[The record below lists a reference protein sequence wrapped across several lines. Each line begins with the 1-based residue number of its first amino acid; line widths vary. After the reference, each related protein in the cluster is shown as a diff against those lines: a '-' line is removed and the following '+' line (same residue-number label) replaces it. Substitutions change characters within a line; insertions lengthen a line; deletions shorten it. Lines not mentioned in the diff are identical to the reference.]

1 MTIPEMPA
9 METGSDAALDAALLA
24 DLLAE
29 DGFELPSEESS
40 IPRRAASA
48 RVLAT
53 PAQQRLW
60 TVERIDG
67 VTGEFNLGMDI
78 RFNAP
83 INVAALERALLV
95 LLQRHE
101 GLRAGF
107 FDQDDGTLEQTF
119 TQVGRLSLTQ
129 HAVSATLWP
138 SFLQEAVAQPFN
150 LAADL
155 LLRAQL
161 LHDGESESNAEFK
174 AEFDIDYGE
183 SALLLTFHHSIIDMW
198 SGHLLLRE
206 LVMLYARELGQVDAV
221 VMLPEPVQFGDYATW
236 LREPQQAAAREQ
248 LHGYWKTRLAQLP
261 VSLELPFSGQRGQA
275 GATLCER
282 IPVVFPTQLTV
293 AIKRFADVAGTTP
306 FVVIL
311 AAFHAVL
318 ARYSGMD
325 DIAIGVPVV
334 NRPRQQEQG
343 IVGFLS
349 ETMVSRNLS
358 ERSQSFS
365 SLTEQVRD
373 HMLEDLRHQGLPF
386 DEVVKLVNPERRTG
400 LAPLFQAMLVFQTMP
415 PLQAQA
421 GAVSAHAASVPLP
434 AARADLLLELEAGAE
449 HIEGGLEYRRNF
461 IDPQVAAAMAA
472 SLEIVLEAA
481 LSDPQLP
488 LSQLPLQRSE
498 AAREML
504 ARLNPS
510 LPSLPATAPRTL
522 SVWFAEQAARTPDAV
537 ALIDAEGGGETTYAE
552 LDRRSAALAAHLA
565 QLGVVA
571 ETPVAICLPRSEA
584 LAVAILATLRAGG
597 AFVPMDPNFPAER
610 LRYMLDS
617 SGATVL
623 MATGAPDWLAA
634 DVPAAPQPK
643 LVDPSQAFPQASAP
657 PDVNRPD
664 SLLYILYTSGST
676 GRPKAVMGLHQGA
689 VNRIA
694 WMLERYPFEP
704 FDRYC
709 QKTTPTFVDFVWE
722 LFGPLLGGVPSVILS
737 TAQVR
742 DPRALAAALQRHRVT
757 RLTLVPSL
765 LKSLLDHVADV
776 GSVLGGLRH
785 CICSSE
791 AFPGDLARRFLSL
804 LPACRLLNLYGS
816 SEASADSTCYDV
828 DTVEGPQVS
837 IGRPI
842 PGNLLAILDPVGNVL
857 PVGAAGEIMIGG
869 IGLGRGYLG
878 SDVGNDPRFAVLPL
892 GIAGGRAFRSG
903 DLGRWRP
910 DGGIDYM
917 GRLDRQVKI
926 RGVRIDPE
934 EVRAAL
940 RRCTGVADA
949 VVVAREISTDGSDEL
964 ILMAYVVAKESVEPA
979 LRRRIQDILPMALQ
993 PSRYVFMPVLPLN
1006 ANGKIDFLALP
1017 APGEVA
1023 AAQVPQTETAM
1034 TLEENLLADIWRQV
1048 IGTRPQ
1054 HPQVNFFQSGGH
1066 SLSAVRLVA
1075 AVEKSLGVRLPVT
1088 AVFDAPSLRA
1098 MALEVRRAQRGAG
1111 LPEVVAS
1118 GPHRRARASFNQE
1131 RLWLIEQSGQQRG
1144 AYNQAVVYRL
1154 RGQLDVER
1162 LEAAFKRVIQ
1172 RHEALRTRLVL
1183 AEGVLWQ
1190 EVQEVQEVHA
1200 SPEFALKRIAAGDSQ
1215 QQITPLLHEF
1225 SERLFSL
1232 AEDLPL
1238 RAGLIRLGPAEHLLA
1253 IVVHHTAFDG
1263 GSGRVIVEE
1272 LGQAYSDTP
1281 NAAPAPAA
1289 LQQIDFSEWQR
1300 HCDEQGAFEPQ
1311 WNYWRTQLA
1320 GAPAVLGLALS
1331 RMPEQRDFRLG
1342 RVPVTL
1348 GRERSERLQQAAND
1362 AGLSVFALL
1371 LGVWG
1376 LTLAR
1381 FGGEQEVVVGIPVAG
1396 RSRSGLDDIVGFLA
1410 NTLPMR
1416 LDCRAANLS
1425 EFGRR
1430 IQQRVAEGLQNQDIS
1445 FSRIVEA
1452 AGVERVPQRPPLLQ
1466 AMFVLADLH
1475 QWQLQLDNIEAEAE
1489 PLSAPLARTDLSM
1502 ALHQDAQGIAGELEY
1517 AADVIVPE
1525 LAERIGAGFVHL
1537 LDALLAQPDV
1547 PPLSHSLLDARSAQA
1562 HALLAQFGQA
1572 NTVLPSA
1579 TVPLRLHDLLRTSVQ
1594 RNGDWPA
1601 LATPEGG
1608 LSYRELE
1615 RLSGDFARRLRAA
1628 GLNPGDRVAL
1638 IGERCIGLI
1647 AALLG
1652 ISKAGCV
1659 FVPIDPSYP
1668 PARIRQMLQDA
1679 EVALVVGDRP
1689 ASWNETHWMR
1699 LPVLEDLSGTSEQE
1713 ELKHPHGE
1721 FDKDFAAT
1729 ACIIF
1734 TSGSTGRPKGVALAH
1749 HALCRLA
1756 QSAVTEFSVTQESR
1770 ILQLAAFGFDVA
1782 VSDIVF
1788 ALAAGACL
1796 CLAPSERLLPGSPL
1810 LQTLD
1815 AMKITHLQIPAA
1827 LLAAMPVAPLPSLR
1841 TLIVGGELCPAAV
1854 ASQWQQGRDLF
1865 IAYGPTETT
1874 VTVTAGRYVGAE
1886 APLQIGRPLGD
1897 ARIYVLDEQ
1906 GAPAPIGVVGE
1917 LCIGGPG
1924 VSIGYLNNPALTQ
1937 ERFTPDPYSD
1947 DAPARLYRSGDRA
1960 RWREDGSLDFLGRSD
1975 REFKLRGFRIA
1986 PAEIEAALSQQAGVT
2001 QALAMLRPDSA
2012 GQRRLVAYVVGAGM
2026 DAATLRSEL
2035 RRSLPSFMVPDFISI
2050 LDGMPLTGNGK
2061 IDVNALPSP
2070 VFEREGSASGNTE
2083 SRDGRDC
2090 LARVAGLWR
2099 QVLNLKDIAPDANF
2113 FDVGGHSLLLVRLY
2127 DLLTAEFGAVA
2138 SISDLFRFPT
2148 IRSLAEHL
2156 SDHGDIRET
2165 GQTGPTVQTAQTA
2178 STPLPA
2184 QADIAVIGMA
2194 CRFPGAPDI
2203 DAFWQLLVEGRE
2215 GISRHDPTELAAAG
2229 RSAEVLQQAN
2239 FVAAGG
2245 VIGQADCFDA
2255 DFFGLGPR
2263 DAVTLDPQHRVA
2275 LECAWHALEHGG
2287 YAAVES
2293 RGDVDVGV
2301 FVGVGV
2307 NTYLQGQLFAAGP
2320 MPESADSY
2328 HAMSGNDKDFGATRI
2343 AYHLD
2348 LKGPA
2353 LAVQTACS
2361 SSLTALDMACRSLR
2375 SGAAGM
2381 ALAGGVAIRF
2391 PQGSGYFHESGMI
2404 LSPDGHCK
2412 PFSADARGTVP
2423 SGGVG
2428 MVLLKPLAQAQ
2439 ADGDNV
2445 LAVIRGSAVNND
2457 GGRKVGYAAPGVDG
2471 QAAVIASALKQAGLE
2486 PRDIDYVEAHGT
2498 GTELGDPVEVAALT
2512 RVFGGRQRPL
2522 ALGSVKSNIGHA
2534 DAAAG
2539 VAGLIKTILALQHG
2553 VLPPSLHFS
2562 APNPHVD
2569 FTAASITV
2577 VGAVQAWPAQQGGH
2591 PRRAGVSAFGIG
2603 GTNVHVVLEQAP
2615 ARLQTVAT
2623 TILPQISSQIL
2634 PLSARTPASL
2644 RSSMLALANVLQSQ
2658 PQLALCDVAF
2668 TLQQGRAAFGC
2679 RRAIVASS
2687 KEEAIVALRLAAEQS
2702 GTEPVA
2708 TVKGAARLAFL
2719 FPGQGSQYP
2728 RMAQA
2733 LYENDVGYR
2742 VWFDRCAIAL
2752 LPHLEQDI
2760 RTVLYGVAADDAAA
2774 VTALRQTALA
2784 QPVLFSVMYALAR
2797 SLEARGVEAVAML
2810 GHSLGEYVAA
2820 CLAGVFELDDAL
2832 ALVAMRGRLMQ
2843 ALPGGAMLAVQ
2854 ADEAQAHGLMQ
2865 GLIPELIH
2873 ECGNAISLAAVNG
2886 PGQCVLSGATDAMD
2900 ELQARLKESNV
2911 AAVRLDTS
2919 HAFHSAA
2926 MDPVLPAFVA
2936 QFDRITLKPPQRRF
2950 ISNVTGTWISD
2961 ADAVDPAYWAR
2972 HLRQAVRF
2980 GDGLDTLQ
2988 RDGIDLLLEVGPG
3001 SALQKLARTG
3011 GWSAA
3016 QLIALGMNRQT
3027 PQQASVP
3034 EDIVAQLWTRG
3045 ALIDWRKASGQ
3056 ESGNAG
3062 RPLRVALPG
3071 YVFERTRH
3079 WPAPRSAVVATDI
3092 SDARRADIADWFYLP
3107 GWQRAPQ
3114 LSAIAPS
3121 TASDV
3126 WLLLGAETS
3135 AGHALA
3141 TGLRAIGEQVVEVRA
3156 AAAFAALSSQDY
3168 AIDPA
3173 SEHDYRQLLERLGSV
3188 TPTRVVH
3195 LWTSVMQPF
3204 ETTLEC
3210 GFASV
3215 MLLAQAIGAGSQART
3230 LQLDI
3235 VTCGAAD
3242 VSGDES
3248 LAASLGTLLGL
3259 AKILPVEY
3267 RSLSCRLIDI
3277 EAEGSAAMLLSEL
3290 RHAKAEPQVALRRR
3304 HRWVPQLQPVRL
3316 AAPQAGGD
3324 RLRRQGCYLIT
3335 GAFGGMG
3342 ASITRDLAA
3351 RYRARLVLLG
3361 RHVDHALVAE
3371 LEREGIAVLAIA
3383 CDVAD
3388 AAALTLAIAS
3398 AHARFGLIHGVF
3410 HCAGVADLGGI
3421 IQNRSVASMYQVMAA
3436 KVQGTVLLDRL
3447 LEDDALDFMLLCST
3461 LGSLL
3466 PQAKFGQAAYAA
3478 ANEFLDLFAHERNAR
3493 GGGFTTVLNWDD
3505 WSDAGMTVAAYRR
3518 HGQAAPDSNE
3528 AMRSQEGIEVLRRV
3542 LASPHARVAISIRD
3556 LPSLMARADVLLDK
3570 LSAPTPTT
3578 TLLSPASTG
3587 MSASADASSIGGM
3600 SGMTDT
3606 EAKLAVT
3613 WRSILGV
3620 ADITREANFF
3630 ELGGH
3635 SLIGMR
3641 LLAFVRESF
3650 GVDLNITA
3658 VFEHATLA
3666 ALAGH
3671 IDQCRSGEDGIEEFT
3686 I

>member
-9 METGSDAALDAALLA
+9 METGLDAALDAALLA

-29 DGFELPSEESS
+29 DGFELPTEEPA

-78 RFNAP
+78 RFNAA
-83 INVAALERALLV
+83 INVTALERALLR

-101 GLRAGF
+101 GLRVGF
-107 FDQDDGTLEQTF
+107 SDHDDGTLEQTF
-119 TQVGRLSLTQ
+119 TQVDSVSLTQ
-129 HAVSATLWP
+129 HAMPAASWS
-138 SFLQEAVAQPFN
+138 SFLRDAVAQPFD
-150 LAADL
+150 LAAEL

-161 LHDGESESNAEFK
+161 LHDARAEDG
-174 AEFDIDYGE
+174 A

-206 LVMLYARELGQVDAV
+206 LVTLYARELGEPVA
-221 VMLPEPVQFGDYATW
+221 LPESVQFGDYATW

-261 VSLELPFSGQRGQA
+261 VALELPFSGQRGQA

-282 IPVVFPTQLTV
+282 IPVVLPAPLTA
-293 AIKRFADVAGTTP
+293 AIKRFADTAGTTP
-306 FVVIL
+306 FVVVL

-318 ARYSGMD
+318 ARYSGTD
-325 DIAIGVPVV
+325 DIAVGIPVV
-334 NRPRQQEQG
+334 NRPRQQEQD

-358 ERSQSFS
+358 ERSQSFG

-421 GAVSAHAASVPLP
+421 GEVRAYAASVPLP

-472 SLEIVLEAA
+472 SFEVVLEAA
-481 LSDPQLP
+481 LADPQLP
-488 LSQLPLQRSE
+488 LSQLPLQRGD

-510 LPSLPATAPRTL
+510 LPSLPAAVPRTL
-522 SVWFAEQAARTPDAV
+522 SAWFAEQAARTPDAV
-537 ALIDAEGGGETTYAE
+537 ALIDAEGGSETTYAE
-552 LDRRSAALAAHLA
+552 LDRRSAALAAHLT
-565 QLGVVA
+565 QLDVVA
-571 ETPVAICLPRSEA
+571 ETPVAICLPRSA
-584 LAVAILATLRAGG
+584 DLAVAILATLRAGG

-610 LRYMLDS
+610 LRYMLGS

-623 MATGAPDWLAA
+623 MTTGAPHWLAA
-634 DVPAAPQPK
+634 DVPAAQQPR
-643 LVDPSQAFPQASAP
+643 LIDPSQAFPQASAP
-657 PDVNRPD
+657 PDINRPD

-704 FDRYC
+704 LDRYC

-737 TAQVR
+737 AAQVR

-765 LKSLLDHVADV
+765 LKSLLDHVADI
-776 GSVLGGLRH
+776 GNVLGGLRH

-791 AFPGDLARRFLSL
+791 ALPGDLARRFLGL
-804 LPACRLLNLYGS
+804 LPDCRLLNLYGS
-816 SEASADSTCYDV
+816 SEASADSTFHEVDV
-828 DTVEGPQVS
+828 AEGMQMHV
-837 IGRPI
+837 GRPI
-842 PGNLLAILDPVGNVL
+842 PGNLLAILDPAGNVL
-857 PVGAAGEIMIGG
+857 PVGADGEIMIGG
-869 IGLGRGYLG
+869 IGLARGYLSLNG
-878 SDVGNDPRFAVLPL
+878 GEPRFVTLPA
-892 GIAGGRAFRSG
+892 GVAGGRAFRSG
-903 DLGRWRP
+903 DIGRWRP
-910 DGGIDYM
+910 DGSIDYL

-940 RRCTGVADA
+940 RRCPGVADA
-949 VVVAREISTDGSDEL
+949 VVVAREISGEL
-964 ILMAYVVAKESVEPA
+964 ILMAYVAAKEAVEPA
-979 LRRRIQDILPMALQ
+979 LRRRIQDILPTAMQ
-993 PSRYVFMPVLPLN
+993 PSRYVFIPALPLN
-1006 ANGKIDFLALP
+1006 SSGKIDFLALP
-1017 APGEVA
+1017 APGEEA
-1023 AAQVPQTETAM
+1023 AAQAPQTETSM

-1048 IGTRPQ
+1048 IGSRPQ
-1054 HPQVNFFQSGGH
+1054 HPQANFFQSGGH
-1066 SLSAVRLVA
+1066 SLSAIRLVA
-1075 AVEKSLGVRLPVT
+1075 AVEKSLDVRLPVT

-1111 LPEVVAS
+1111 APEVVAG

-1144 AYNQAVVYRL
+1144 AYNQAVAYRL

-1162 LEAAFKRVIQ
+1162 LETAFRRVMQ

-1183 AEGVLWQ
+1183 ADGALWQ
-1190 EVQEVQEVHA
+1190 EVEA
-1200 SPEFALKRIAAGDSQ
+1200 SPEFELKRIDAGDSP
-1215 QQITPLLHEF
+1215 QQIAPLLQEF
-1225 SERLFSL
+1225 AERFFLL

-1238 RAGLIRLGPAEHLLA
+1238 RAGLIQLGPAEHLLA
-1253 IVVHHTAFDG
+1253 IVAHHTAFDG

-1272 LGQAYSDTP
+1272 LGQAYSDVLD
-1281 NAAPAPAA
+1281 AAPAA

-1300 HCDEQGAFEPQ
+1300 HGDEQGALEAQ
-1311 WNYWRTQLA
+1311 RNYWRDQLA

-1331 RMPEQRDFRLG
+1331 RMPERRDFRLG
-1342 RVPVTL
+1342 SVSVTL

-1396 RSRSGLDDIVGFLA
+1396 RSRTGLDGIVGFLA

-1416 LDCRAANLS
+1416 LDCSAANLA

-1430 IQQRVAEGLQNQDIS
+1430 VRQRVAEGLQHQDIS

-1466 AMFVLADLH
+1466 AMFVLADLR
-1475 QWQLQLDNIEAEAE
+1475 QWQLQLDAIDAVAE
-1489 PLSAPLARTDLSM
+1489 PLPAPLARTDLSM

-1547 PPLSHSLLDARSAQA
+1547 PPLLHSLLDAPAR
-1562 HALLAQFGQA
+1562 ALLTEFSQA
-1572 NTVLPSA
+1572 RTVLPPASQ
-1579 TVPLRLHDLLRTSVQ
+1579 PLRLHDLLRASVQ
-1594 RNGDWPA
+1594 RNGDAPA
-1601 LATPEGG
+1601 LATADGEF
-1608 LSYRELE
+1608 SYRQLE
-1615 RLSGDFARRLRAA
+1615 RLACDFAQQLCNI
-1628 GLNPGDRVAL
+1628 GMKPGARIAL
-1638 IGERCIGLI
+1638 IGERSVGLI

-1659 FVPIDPSYP
+1659 FVPIDPTYP
-1668 PARIRQMLQDA
+1668 LARIEQMMQDA

-1689 ASWNETHWMR
+1689 AGWSEAQWLR
-1699 LPVLEDLSGTSEQE
+1699 LPTWQDLPLAEEQDED
-1713 ELKHPHGE
+1713 
-1721 FDKDFAAT
+1721 AAKRANAHLATDIAVT

-1756 QSAVTEFSVTQESR
+1756 MSAVAEFSVKQDSR

-1796 CLAPSERLLPGSPL
+1796 CLVPRERLLPGSPL
-1810 LQTLD
+1810 VQTLD
-1815 AMKITHLQIPAA
+1815 AMSITHLQIPAA
-1827 LLAAMPVAPLPSLR
+1827 LLAAMPLAPLPSLR

-1854 ASQWQQGRDLF
+1854 ALQWQQGRDLF

-1874 VTVTAGRYVGAE
+1874 VTVTAGRYAGAD

-1897 ARIYVLDEQ
+1897 ARIYLLDEQ
-1906 GAPAPIGVVGE
+1906 GVPAPIGVVGE

-1937 ERFTPDPYSD
+1937 ERFRPDPYSD
-1947 DAPARLYRSGDRA
+1947 DPQARLYRSGDRA

-2012 GQRRLVAYVVGAGM
+2012 GERRLVAYVVGAGT
-2026 DAATLRSEL
+2026 DAATIRSEL

-2061 IDVNALPSP
+2061 IDVNALPLP
-2070 VFEREGSASGNTE
+2070 VFEREGSASGNPE
-2083 SRDGRDC
+2083 SRDARDC

-2156 SDHGDIRET
+2156 SGHGGIRET
-2165 GQTGPTVQTAQTA
+2165 GQTVR
-2178 STPLPA
+2178 SPLPA
-2184 QADIAVIGMA
+2184 QANIAVIGMA

-2203 DAFWQLLVEGRE
+2203 DAFWQLLIEGRE
-2215 GISRHDPTELAAAG
+2215 GISRHDPASLAAAE
-2229 RSAEVLQQAN
+2229 RAADVLQQAN

-2255 DFFGLGPR
+2255 EFFGLGPR

-2307 NTYLQGQLFAAGP
+2307 NTYLQGQLFAGGP
-2320 MPESADSY
+2320 MPESAESY

-2391 PQGSGYFHESGMI
+2391 PQGSGYFHEPGMI

-2428 MVLLKPLAQAQ
+2428 MVLLKPLEQAQ

-2457 GGRKVGYAAPGVDG
+2457 GGRKVGFAAPGVDG
-2471 QAAVIASALKQAGLE
+2471 QAAVIASALKQAGLAPE
-2486 PRDIDYVEAHGT
+2486 DIDYVEAHGT
-2498 GTELGDPVEVAALT
+2498 GTELGDPVELAALT

-2569 FTAASITV
+2569 FTAASISV
-2577 VGAVQAWPAQQGGH
+2577 ISAVQAWPVQENDR

-2615 ARLQTVAT
+2615 ARLQTASAP
-2623 TILPQISSQIL
+2623 ISPQVL
-2634 PLSARTPASL
+2634 PLSARTQASL
-2644 RSSMLALANVLQSQ
+2644 HSSMLELADVLQGR
-2658 PQLALCDVAF
+2658 PQLSLRDVAF

-2679 RRAIVASS
+2679 RHALVASS
-2687 KEEAIVALRLAAEQS
+2687 NEEAMVALRLAAEQS

-2708 TVKGAARLAFL
+2708 TIKGAARLAFL

-2733 LYENDVGYR
+2733 LYESDAGYR
-2742 VWFDRCAIAL
+2742 SWFDCCAVAL
-2752 LPHLEQDI
+2752 LPHVEQDI
-2760 RTVLYGVAADDAAA
+2760 RTVLYGVAADDPAA
-2774 VTALRQTALA
+2774 VAALRQTALA

-2797 SLEARGVEAVAML
+2797 SLEARGVKAVAML

-2820 CLAGVFELDDAL
+2820 CLAGVFELDDIL

-2854 ADEAQAHGLMQ
+2854 ADEAQARVLMRD
-2865 GLIPELIH
+2865 
-2873 ECGNAISLAAVNG
+2873 CGDAISLAAVNG
-2886 PGQCVLSGATDAMD
+2886 PGQCVLSGATNAV
-2900 ELQARLKESNV
+2900 EALQARLQELAV

-2936 QFDRITLKPPQRRF
+2936 QFDRITLMPPQRRF

-2988 RDGIDLLLEVGPG
+2988 RDDVDLLLEVGPG
-3001 SALQKLARTG
+3001 SALQKLARAG

-3016 QLIALGMNRQT
+3016 QLIALGMNRQA
-3027 PQQASVP
+3027 PQQASAL
-3034 EDIVAQLWTRG
+3034 EAIVAQLWTRG
-3045 ALIDWRKASGQ
+3045 ALIDWRKASQ
-3056 ESGNAG
+3056 PQSGDAG
-3062 RPLRVALPG
+3062 TPSRVALPG
-3071 YVFERTRH
+3071 YVFDRMRH
-3079 WPAPRSAVVATDI
+3079 WPAPQSAIAATV
-3092 SDARRADIADWFYLP
+3092 SSQERRANIADWFYLP

-3121 TASDV
+3121 TAPAASPDV
-3126 WLLLGAETS
+3126 WLLLGAETR

-3141 TGLRAIGEQVVEVRA
+3141 TGLRASGQQVVEVRA
-3156 AAAFAALSSQDY
+3156 AAAFEVLSPQDY

-3173 SEHDYRQLLERLGSV
+3173 SEHDYRQLLDSV
-3188 TPTRVVH
+3188 APTRVVH

-3204 ETTLEC
+3204 ETALER

-3215 MLLAQAIGAGSQART
+3215 MLLAKTFGARSQARA

-3242 VSGDES
+3242 VSGDEP
-3248 LAASLGTLLGL
+3248 LASSLGTLLGL

-3267 RSLSCRLIDI
+3267 RSLACRLIDI

-3290 RHAKAEPQVALRRR
+3290 LHAKAEPQVALRRR

-3316 AAPQAGGD
+3316 AAPEADGD

-3342 ASITRDLAA
+3342 ASIARDLAA
-3351 RYRARLVLLG
+3351 RCRARLVLLG
-3361 RHVDHALVAE
+3361 RHVDRALVAE
-3371 LEREGIAVLAIA
+3371 LEREGIEVLASA

-3388 AAALTLAIAS
+3388 AAALTPAIAS
-3398 AHARFGLIHGVF
+3398 AHARFGVIHGVF

-3421 IQNRSVASMYQVMAA
+3421 IQNRSVASMHQVMAA

-3447 LEDDALDFMLLCST
+3447 LEGNALDFMVLFST

-3505 WSDAGMTVAAYRR
+3505 WSEAGMTVAAYRR
-3518 HGQAAPDSNE
+3518 HGQAAPDSKE
-3528 AMRSQEGIEVLRRV
+3528 AMRSHEGIEVLRRV
-3542 LASPHARVAISIRD
+3542 LASPHARVAVSIRD
-3556 LPSLMARADVLLDK
+3556 LPGLMARADVLLNE
-3570 LSAPTPTT
+3570 LSAPTP
-3578 TLLSPASTG
+3578 LPPASTG
-3587 MSASADASSIGGM
+3587 MSAPVDASGM
-3600 SGMTDT
+3600 SDT
-3606 EAKLAVT
+3606 EAMLAAT

-3650 GVDLNITA
+3650 GVDLNIA
-3658 VFEHATLA
+3658 AIFEHATLA
-3666 ALAGH
+3666 ALARH
-3671 IDQCRSGEDGIEEFT
+3671 IDQCRSGDDGMEEFT

>member
-1 MTIPEMPA
+1 
-9 METGSDAALDAALLA
+9 METGLDAALDAALLA

-29 DGFELPSEESS
+29 DGFELPSEEPT

-83 INVAALERALLV
+83 INVAALERALLA

-101 GLRAGF
+101 GLRVGF
-107 FDQDDGTLEQTF
+107 FEQDDGIIGQTF
-119 TQVGRLSLTQ
+119 TQVDSFSLTQ
-129 HAVSATLWP
+129 QTMPAASWP
-138 SFLQEAVAQPFN
+138 SFLREAVAQPFD

-161 LHDGESESNAEFK
+161 LHDDDSKGGGGGEEC
-174 AEFDIDYGE
+174 
-183 SALLLTFHHSIIDMW
+183 ALLLTFHHSIIDMW
-198 SGHLLLRE
+198 SGHLLLRD
-206 LVMLYARELGQVDAV
+206 LVTLYARELGQVDETAA
-221 VMLPEPVQFGDYATW
+221 LPEPVQFGDYAAW
-236 LREPQQAAAREQ
+236 LREPQQVAAREK

-261 VSLELPFSGQRGQA
+261 VALELPFSGQRGQA

-282 IPVVFPTQLTV
+282 IPVVLPAPLT
-293 AIKRFADVAGTTP
+293 ATIKRFADTSGTTP
-306 FVVIL
+306 FVVVL

-334 NRPRQQEQG
+334 NRPQQKEQDV
-343 IVGFLS
+343 VGFLS
-349 ETMVSRNLS
+349 ENMVSRNLS
-358 ERSQSFS
+358 ERTQSFG

-421 GAVSAHAASVPLP
+421 GAVRAHAASVPLP

-472 SLEIVLEAA
+472 SIEVLLEAA
-481 LSDPQLP
+481 LTDPQLP
-488 LSQLPLQRSE
+488 LSQLPLQRSDV
-498 AAREML
+498 AREML
-504 ARLNPS
+504 ARLNPPLPS
-510 LPSLPATAPRTL
+510 LPSLPAAAPRTL
-522 SVWFAEQAARTPDAV
+522 SAWFAEQAARTPDAV
-537 ALIDAEGGGETTYAE
+537 ALIDAEGRGETTYAE
-552 LDRRSAALAAHLA
+552 LDRRSAALAAHLV
-565 QLGVVA
+565 QLGVAA
-571 ETPVAICLPRSEA
+571 ETPVAICLPRSVD
-584 LAVAILATLRAGG
+584 LAIAILATLRAGG

-623 MATGAPDWLAA
+623 MTTGLPDWFAA
-634 DVPAAPQPK
+634 GVPAAQQPT
-643 LVDPSQAFPQASAP
+643 LVDPSQAFPQAAVP

-737 TAQVR
+737 VAQVR
-742 DPRALAAALQRHRVT
+742 DPRALASAMQQYGVT

-776 GSVLGGLRH
+776 GHVLGGLRH

-804 LPACRLLNLYGS
+804 LPDCHLLNLYGS

-828 DTVEGPQVS
+828 DTAEGPQVQ

-842 PGNLLAILDPVGNVL
+842 PGNLLAILDPAGNVL

-869 IGLGRGYLG
+869 IGLGRGYLSLNG
-878 SDVGNDPRFAVLPL
+878 GEPRFVTLPA
-892 GIAGGRAFRSG
+892 GVAGGRAFRSG

-910 DGGIDYM
+910 DGGIDYL

-934 EVRAAL
+934 EIRVAL
-940 RRCTGVADA
+940 RRCPGVVDA
-949 VVVAREISTDGSDEL
+949 VVVAREVGTDGSSEL

-993 PSRYVFMPVLPLN
+993 PSRYVFMPDLPLN
-1006 ANGKIDFLALP
+1006 SNGKIDFLALP
-1017 APGEVA
+1017 APDGEA
-1023 AAQVPQTETAM
+1023 AAQAPETESAM

-1048 IGTRPQ
+1048 IGSRPQ
-1054 HPQVNFFQSGGH
+1054 HPQANFFQSGGH
-1066 SLSAVRLVA
+1066 SLSAIRLVA
-1075 AVEKSLGVRLPVT
+1075 ALEKSLDVRLPVT
-1088 AVFDAPSLRA
+1088 AIFDAPSLRA
-1098 MALEVRRAQRGAG
+1098 MALEVCRAQRGAG
-1111 LPEVVAS
+1111 LPEVVAG

-1162 LEAAFKRVIQ
+1162 LETAFRRVMQ

-1183 AEGVLWQ
+1183 ADGVLW
-1190 EVQEVQEVHA
+1190 QEVQEVHA
-1200 SPEFALKRIAAGDSQ
+1200 SPEFTLERIAADDSR
-1215 QQITPLLHEF
+1215 QQITPLLQEF
-1225 SERLFSL
+1225 SERFFSL

-1238 RAGLIRLGPAEHLLA
+1238 RAVLIRLGSAEHLLA
-1253 IVVHHTAFDG
+1253 IVAHHTAFDG

-1272 LGQAYSDTP
+1272 LGQAYSD
-1281 NAAPAPAA
+1281 ALDPAPAA

-1300 HCDEQGAFEPQ
+1300 HCDEQSAFEVQ
-1311 WNYWRTQLA
+1311 YNYWRDQLA

-1396 RSRSGLDDIVGFLA
+1396 RSRTGLDGIVGFLA

-1416 LDCRAANLS
+1416 LDCSAANLA

-1430 IQQRVAEGLQNQDIS
+1430 VQQRVAEGLQHQDIS

-1466 AMFVLADLH
+1466 AMFVLADLR
-1475 QWQLQLDNIEAEAE
+1475 QWQLQLDAIDAVAE
-1489 PLSAPLARTDLSM
+1489 PLPTPLARTDLSM

-1517 AADVIVPE
+1517 AADVIIPE
-1525 LAERIGAGFVHL
+1525 LAERIGTGFVQL

-1562 HALLAQFGQA
+1562 RTLLAQFGRA
-1572 NTVLPSA
+1572 HTVLPPAS
-1579 TVPLRLHDLLRTSVQ
+1579 VPLRLHDLLRASVQ
-1594 RNGDWPA
+1594 RNGDAPA

-1608 LSYRELE
+1608 LNYRELE
-1615 RLSGDFARRLRAA
+1615 QLSGDFARRLRTA
-1628 GLNPGDRVAL
+1628 GLNPGDRIAL
-1638 IGERCIGLI
+1638 IGERSIGLI

-1659 FVPIDPSYP
+1659 FVPIDPGYP
-1668 PARIRQMLQDA
+1668 SARIGQMLQDA
-1679 EVALVVGDRP
+1679 GVALVVGDRP
-1689 ASWNETHWMR
+1689 SDWNEAQWMR
-1699 LPVLEDLSGTSEQE
+1699 LPVWEDLSCTPEQD
-1713 ELKHPHGE
+1713 ELTHVHYE
-1721 FDKDFAAT
+1721 LDKDFTAT
-1729 ACIIF
+1729 ACVIF

-1756 QSAVTEFSVTQESR
+1756 QSAVTEFSIKQESR

-1788 ALAAGACL
+1788 SLAAGACL
-1796 CLAPSERLLPGSPL
+1796 CLAPRERLLPGSPL

-1815 AMKITHLQIPAA
+1815 TMNITHLQIPAA
-1827 LLAAMPVAPLPSLR
+1827 LLAAMPVAPLPRLR

-1874 VTVTAGRYVGAE
+1874 VTATAGRYAGAE

-1906 GAPAPIGVVGE
+1906 GAPMPVGVVGE

-1937 ERFTPDPYSD
+1937 ERFQQDPYSD
-1947 DAPARLYRSGDRA
+1947 DPLARLYRSGDRA

-2012 GQRRLVAYVVGAGM
+2012 GERRLVAYVVGAADT

-2061 IDVNALPSP
+2061 IDVNALPLP
-2070 VFEREGSASGNTE
+2070 AFEPKGPISDNAGSREGRE
-2083 SRDGRDC
+2083 GRDC
-2090 LARVAGLWR
+2090 QARVAGLWR

-2127 DLLTAEFGAVA
+2127 DLLTAEFGTVA

-2148 IRSLAEHL
+2148 IRSLAQHL
-2156 SDHGDIRET
+2156 SGHEDIRET
-2165 GQTGPTVQTAQTA
+2165 GYPARA
-2178 STPLPA
+2178 PLPA
-2184 QADIAVIGMA
+2184 QSDIAVIGMA

-2203 DAFWQLLVEGRE
+2203 EAFWQLLVEGRE
-2215 GISRHDPTELAAAG
+2215 GVSRHDPASLAAAG
-2229 RSAEVLQQAN
+2229 RTIEVLQQAN

-2245 VIGQADCFDA
+2245 VIERADCFDA
-2255 DFFGLGPR
+2255 EFFGLGPR

-2293 RGDVDVGV
+2293 RDDVDVGV

-2320 MPESADSY
+2320 MPENADSY

-2391 PQGSGYFHESGMI
+2391 PQGSGYLHEQGMI

-2471 QAAVIASALKQAGLE
+2471 QAAAITSALKQAGLE
-2486 PRDIDYVEAHGT
+2486 PGDIDYIEAHGT

-2569 FTAASITV
+2569 FTAASISV
-2577 VGAVQAWPAQQGGH
+2577 VGAAQAWPTQQGDH

-2615 ARLQTVAT
+2615 ARLQSVTAAR
-2623 TILPQISSQIL
+2623 SQPSLQPVLQHIL

-2644 RSSMLALANVLQSQ
+2644 RSSMQALANALQSQ
-2658 PQLALCDVAF
+2658 PQLALRDIAF

-2679 RRAIVASS
+2679 RHAIVASS
-2687 KEEAIVALRLAAEQS
+2687 NEEAIVALRLAAEQS

-2708 TVKGAARLAFL
+2708 TLKGAARLAFL

-2733 LYENDVGYR
+2733 LYESDAGYR
-2742 VWFDRCAIAL
+2742 AWFDRCAVTL
-2752 LPHLEQDI
+2752 LPHVEHDI
-2760 RTVLYGVAADDAAA
+2760 RTVLYGVAADDPVA
-2774 VTALRQTALA
+2774 VAALRQTALA

-2854 ADEAQAHGLMQ
+2854 ADETQAQGLM
-2865 GLIPELIH
+2865 PELMH
-2873 ECGNAISLAAVNG
+2873 DCGNAISLAAVNG
-2886 PGQCVLSGATDAMD
+2886 SGQCVLSGAMDAID
-2900 ELQARLKESNV
+2900 ALQARLKEINV
-2911 AAVRLDTS
+2911 PAVRLDTS

-2936 QFDRITLKPPQRRF
+2936 QFDHITLKPPQRRF
-2950 ISNVTGTWISD
+2950 ISNVTGNWIND

-2988 RDGIDLLLEVGPG
+2988 RDGIELLLEVGPG
-3001 SALQKLARTG
+3001 SALQKLARTV
-3011 GWSAA
+3011 GWSSA
-3016 QLIALGMNRQT
+3016 QLIALGLHRQA
-3027 PQQASVP
+3027 PQQASAL
-3034 EDIVAQLWTRG
+3034 EDITAQLWTRG
-3045 ALIDWRKASGQ
+3045 ALIDWRKGKVSRQ
-3056 ESGNAG
+3056 ESGDAG
-3062 RPLRVALPG
+3062 TPLRVALPG

-3079 WPAPRSAVVATDI
+3079 WPAPQAAIAATVN
-3092 SDARRADIADWFYLP
+3092 AQERRADIADWFYLP

-3114 LSAIAPS
+3114 LSVITTSAATSPAP
-3121 TASDV
+3121 DI
-3126 WLLLGAETS
+3126 WLLLGAETH
-3135 AGHALA
+3135 AGRALA
-3141 TGLRAIGEQVVEVRA
+3141 SGLRATGQQIVEVRA
-3156 AAAFAALSSQDY
+3156 AAAFEALSSQDY

-3173 SEHDYRQLLERLGSV
+3173 SEADYRRLLDSV
-3188 TPTRVVH
+3188 APTRVVH
-3195 LWTSVMQPF
+3195 LWASVVQPF
-3204 ETTLEC
+3204 ETALER

-3230 LQLDI
+3230 LQLDV

-3242 VSGDES
+3242 VSGDEP
-3248 LAASLGTLLGL
+3248 LAASLGTLQGL

-3267 RSLSCRLIDI
+3267 RSLTCRLIDI
-3277 EAEGSAAMLLSEL
+3277 EADGSAAMLLSEL
-3290 RHAKAEPQVALRRR
+3290 LHAKAEPQVALRRR

-3316 AAPQAGGD
+3316 AAPEAGDD

-3342 ASITRDLAA
+3342 ASIARDLAA

-3371 LEREGIAVLAIA
+3371 LEREGIEVFASA

-3388 AAALTLAIAS
+3388 AAALTPAIAL
-3398 AHARFGLIHGVF
+3398 AHARFGVIHGVF

-3421 IQNRSVASMYQVMAA
+3421 IQNRSVASMHQVMAA

-3447 LEDDALDFMLLCST
+3447 LEGDALDFMVLCST

-3505 WSDAGMTVAAYRR
+3505 WGEAGMTVAAYQR
-3518 HGQAAPDSNE
+3518 HGHAAPDGKES
-3528 AMRSQEGIEVLRRV
+3528 MRSQEGIEVLRRV
-3542 LASPHARVAISIRD
+3542 LASPHARVAVSIRD
-3556 LPSLMARADVLLDK
+3556 LPDLMARTDLLMDRP
-3570 LSAPTPTT
+3570 STTAP
-3578 TLLSPASTG
+3578 LSPAGTG
-3587 MSASADASSIGGM
+3587 VPALAEAGGFSCMSS
-3600 SGMTDT
+3600 MTDT
-3606 EAKLAVT
+3606 EAKLAAT

-3671 IDQCRSGEDGIEEFT
+3671 IDQCRAGDDGIEEFT

>member
-9 METGSDAALDAALLA
+9 MEAGLDAALLA

-29 DGFELPSEESS
+29 DGFELPSEELA
-40 IPRRAASA
+40 ILRRAASA

-78 RFNAP
+78 RFNAA
-83 INVAALERALLV
+83 INVAALERALLA

-101 GLRAGF
+101 GLRVGF
-107 FDQDDGTLEQTF
+107 SDHDDGTLEQTF
-119 TQVGRLSLTQ
+119 TQVGSLSLAQ
-129 HAVSATLWP
+129 HAMPVASWP
-138 SFLQEAVAQPFN
+138 SFLREAVAQPFD

-161 LHDGESESNAEFK
+161 LHDDDPKSGSGGGA
-174 AEFDIDYGE
+174 

-206 LVMLYARELGQVDAV
+206 LVMLYARELGEPVT
-221 VMLPEPVQFGDYATW
+221 LPEPVQFGDYATW

-261 VSLELPFSGQRGQA
+261 AALELPFSGQRGHA

-282 IPVVFPTQLTV
+282 IPVVLPAPLTA
-293 AIKRFADVAGTTP
+293 AIKRFAEAVGTTP

-325 DIAIGVPVV
+325 DIAVGVPVA
-334 NRPRQQEQG
+334 NRPRQQEQD

-358 ERSQSFS
+358 ERSQSFG

-421 GAVSAHAASVPLP
+421 GEVRAHAASVPLP
-434 AARADLLLELEAGAE
+434 AARADLLLELDAGAE

-472 SLEIVLEAA
+472 SLEVVLEAA
-481 LSDPQLP
+481 LANPQLP
-488 LSQLPLQRSE
+488 LSQLPLQRGD
-498 AAREML
+498 AARAML

-510 LPSLPATAPRTL
+510 LPSLPAAAPPTL
-522 SVWFAEQAARTPDAV
+522 SAWFAEQAARMPHAV

-571 ETPVAICLPRSEA
+571 ETPVAICLPRSA
-584 LAVAILATLRAGG
+584 DLAVAILATLRAGG

-610 LRYMLDS
+610 LRYMLGS

-623 MATGAPDWLAA
+623 MTTGMPDWLAA
-634 DVPAAPQPK
+634 DVPAAQQPR
-643 LVDPSQAFPQASAP
+643 LVDPSQAFPPAAAP
-657 PDVNRPD
+657 PDLNRPD

-676 GRPKAVMGLHQGA
+676 GRPKAVMGLHRGA

-694 WMLERYPFEP
+694 WMLERYPFELL
-704 FDRYC
+704 DRYC

-722 LFGPLLGGVPSVILS
+722 LFGPLLDGVPSVILS
-737 TAQVR
+737 AAQVR
-742 DPRALAAALQRHRVT
+742 DPRALASAIQHHKIT

-765 LKSLLDHVADV
+765 LKSMLDHVADI
-776 GSVLGGLRH
+776 GKVLGGLRH
-785 CICSSE
+785 CICSGE

-816 SEASADSTCYDV
+816 SEVAADSTFHEV
-828 DTVEGPQVS
+828 DAAEGPQVP

-842 PGNLLAILDPVGNVL
+842 PGNLLAILDPAGNVL
-857 PVGAAGEIMIGG
+857 PVGAAGEIMVGG
-869 IGLGRGYLG
+869 IGLARGYLDSSSAG
-878 SDVGNDPRFAVLPL
+878 DAPRFATLPAD
-892 GIAGGRAFRSG
+892 IAGGRAFRSG

-940 RRCTGVADA
+940 RRCPGVADA
-949 VVVAREISTDGSDEL
+949 VVVAREIGTGGSGEL
-964 ILMAYVVAKESVEPA
+964 ILMAYVAAKESVEPA
-979 LRRRIQDILPMALQ
+979 LRRRIQDILPTALQ
-993 PSRYVFMPVLPLN
+993 PSRYVFMPALPLN
-1006 ANGKIDFLALP
+1006 ANGKIDFPALP
-1017 APGEVA
+1017 APGKEVA
-1023 AAQVPQTETAM
+1023 AQASGAESAM

-1048 IGTRPQ
+1048 IGSRPQ
-1054 HPQVNFFQSGGH
+1054 HPQANFFQSGGH
-1066 SLSAVRLVA
+1066 SLSAIRLVA
-1075 AVEKSLGVRLPVT
+1075 ALEKSLDVRLPVT

-1098 MALEVRRAQRGAG
+1098 MALEVRRAQPGAR
-1111 LPEVVAS
+1111 LPEVVAG

-1144 AYNQAVVYRL
+1144 AYNQAVAYRL

-1162 LEAAFKRVIQ
+1162 LEIAFRRVMQ

-1183 AEGVLWQ
+1183 ADGALWQ
-1190 EVQEVQEVHA
+1190 EIEA
-1200 SPEFALKRIAAGDSQ
+1200 SPEFALKRIAAGDSP
-1215 QQITPLLHEF
+1215 QQIAPLLQEF
-1225 SERLFSL
+1225 AEQPFSL
-1232 AEDLPL
+1232 GEDLPL
-1238 RAGLIRLGPAEHLLA
+1238 RACLIRLGPAEHLLA

-1272 LGQAYSDTP
+1272 LGQAYTDALD
-1281 NAAPAPAA
+1281 AAPAT

-1300 HCDEQGAFEPQ
+1300 HCDEQGTFEAQ
-1311 WNYWRTQLA
+1311 HNYWSDRLA

-1348 GRERSERLQQAAND
+1348 GRERSERLQQVAHD

-1396 RSRSGLDDIVGFLA
+1396 RSRSGLDGIVGFLA

-1416 LDCRAANLS
+1416 LDCSAATLA

-1430 IQQRVAEGLQNQDIS
+1430 VQQRVAEGLQHQDIP

-1452 AGVERVPQRPPLLQ
+1452 AAIERVPQRPPLLQ
-1466 AMFVLADLH
+1466 AMFVLDDLH
-1475 QWQLQLDNIEAEAE
+1475 QWQLQLDAIDAVAE
-1489 PLSAPLARTDLSM
+1489 PLSAPLARMDLGM

-1517 AADVIVPE
+1517 AADVIAPA

-1547 PPLSHSLLDARSAQA
+1547 PPLSHSLLDARSAQSRA
-1562 HALLAQFGQA
+1562 VLAQFGQA
-1572 NTVLPSA
+1572 RTVLPPA
-1579 TVPLRLHDLLRTSVQ
+1579 TVPLRLHDLLRASVQ
-1594 RNGDWPA
+1594 RNGDAAA
-1601 LATPEGG
+1601 LATPEGELG
-1608 LSYRELE
+1608 YRELE
-1615 RLSGDFARRLRAA
+1615 RLSGHFAQRLRSA

-1638 IGERCIGLI
+1638 IGERSFGLI

-1652 ISKAGCV
+1652 ISKAGGV

-1668 PARIRQMLQDA
+1668 PARIGQMLQDA
-1679 EVALVVGDRP
+1679 GVALVAGDRP
-1689 ASWNETHWMR
+1689 ADWNEAQWMR
-1699 LPVLEDLSGTSEQE
+1699 LPVLEDLSCAPEPDESQYS
-1713 ELKHPHGE
+1713 HGE
-1721 FDKDFAAT
+1721 FDQDFAVT
-1729 ACIIF
+1729 ACVIF

-1756 QSAVTEFSVTQESR
+1756 QSAVTEFSIKQESR

-1796 CLAPSERLLPGSPL
+1796 CLAPRERLLPGSPL
-1810 LQTLD
+1810 LQTLG
-1815 AMKITHLQIPAA
+1815 AMKISHLQIPAS
-1827 LLAAMPVAPLPSLR
+1827 LLAAMPLAPLPSLR

-1874 VTVTAGRYVGAE
+1874 VTVTAGRYAGTD

-1897 ARIYVLDEQ
+1897 ARIYLLDEQ
-1906 GAPAPIGVVGE
+1906 GAPVPIGVVGE

-1937 ERFTPDPYSD
+1937 ERFQPDPYSD
-1947 DAPARLYRSGDRA
+1947 DPLARLYRSGDRA

-2012 GQRRLVAYVVGAGM
+2012 GARRLVAYVVGAGM

-2050 LDGMPLTGNGK
+2050 LEGMPLTGNGK
-2061 IDVNALPSP
+2061 IDVNALPLP
-2070 VFEREGSASGNTE
+2070 VFEREGSVSGNTE
-2083 SRDGRDC
+2083 SREGRDC

-2127 DLLTAEFGAVA
+2127 DLLMAEFGAVA

-2156 SDHGDIRET
+2156 SGQGDLWET
-2165 GQTGPTVQTAQTA
+2165 GQTVQAVRTT
-2178 STPLPA
+2178 LPV

-2203 DAFWQLLVEGRE
+2203 EAFWQLLVEGCE
-2215 GISRHDPTELAAAG
+2215 GISRHDLASLAAAG
-2229 RSAEVLQQAN
+2229 RAADVLQQAN

-2245 VIGQADCFDA
+2245 VVGQADCFDA

-2293 RGDVDVGV
+2293 RDNVDIGV

-2307 NTYLQGQLFAAGP
+2307 NTYLQGQLFAGGP
-2320 MPESADSY
+2320 MPESADRY

-2391 PQGSGYFHESGMI
+2391 PQGGGYFHEPGMI

-2428 MVLLKPLAQAQ
+2428 MVLLKPLEQAQ

-2486 PRDIDYVEAHGT
+2486 PGDIDYIEAHGT

-2512 RVFGGRQRPL
+2512 RVFSGRQRPL

-2553 VLPPSLHFS
+2553 MLPPSLHFS

-2569 FTAASITV
+2569 FTAASINV
-2577 VGAVQAWPAQQGGH
+2577 VGAVQAWPVQQGEQGDH

-2615 ARLQTVAT
+2615 ARFQTTFAT
-2623 TILPQISSQIL
+2623 TSPQVLPQIL

-2644 RSSMLALANVLQSQ
+2644 RSSMLALADVLQAR
-2658 PQLALCDVAF
+2658 PQLSLRDVAF
-2668 TLQQGRAAFGC
+2668 TLQRGRAAFGC
-2679 RRAIVASS
+2679 RHALVASS
-2687 KEEAIVALRLAAEQS
+2687 NEDAMIALRRAAEQS
-2702 GTEPVA
+2702 GTAPVV
-2708 TVKGAARLAFL
+2708 TIKGALRLAFL

-2733 LYENDVGYR
+2733 LYESDAGYR
-2742 VWFDRCAIAL
+2742 SWFDRCAVAL
-2752 LPHLEQDI
+2752 LPHVEQDI
-2760 RTVLYGVAADDAAA
+2760 RTVLYGIAADDPVA
-2774 VTALRQTALA
+2774 VEALRQTALA

-2854 ADEAQAHGLMQ
+2854 ADEAQARALMRD
-2865 GLIPELIH
+2865 
-2873 ECGNAISLAAVNG
+2873 CGDAISLAAVNG
-2886 PGQCVLSGATDAMD
+2886 PGQCVLSGATDAVD
-2900 ELQARLKESNV
+2900 ELQARLKEINV
-2911 AAVRLDTS
+2911 PAMRLDTS
-2919 HAFHSAA
+2919 HAFHSSA

-2936 QFDRITLKPPQRRF
+2936 QFDRLTLKPPQRRF
-2950 ISNVTGTWISD
+2950 ISNVTGTWVSD

-2988 RDGIDLLLEVGPG
+2988 RDGVDLLLEVGPG
-3001 SALQKLARTG
+3001 SALQKLACTG

-3016 QLIALGMNRQT
+3016 QLVALGMHRQA
-3027 PQQASVP
+3027 PQQASAL
-3034 EDIVAQLWTRG
+3034 EDIVAQLWMRG
-3045 ALIDWRKASGQ
+3045 ASIDWRKGKVSRQEGGDAS
-3056 ESGNAG
+3056 A
-3062 RPLRVALPG
+3062 PLRVALPG
-3071 YVFERTRH
+3071 YVFERTRY
-3079 WPAPRSAVVATDI
+3079 WPAPQAAVAAIAI
-3092 SDARRADIADWFYLP
+3092 SEAWRADIADWFYLP

-3114 LSAIAPS
+3114 LSAMVPS
-3121 TASDV
+3121 TAPSSAPDI
-3126 WLLLGAETS
+3126 WLLLGAETG
-3135 AGHALA
+3135 AGRALA
-3141 TGLRAIGEQVVEVRA
+3141 TGLRAIGQQVVEVRA
-3156 AAAFAALSSQDY
+3156 AAAFEALSSQDY

-3173 SEHDYRQLLERLGSV
+3173 SGHDYRRLLDRV
-3188 TPTRVVH
+3188 APTRIVH

-3204 ETTLEC
+3204 DTMLER

-3242 VSGDES
+3242 VSGDEQ
-3248 LAASLGTLLGL
+3248 LASSLGTLLGL

-3277 EAEGSAAMLLSEL
+3277 EAEGFAPMLLNEL
-3290 RHAKAEPQVALRRR
+3290 LHTKTEPQVALRRR

-3316 AAPQAGGD
+3316 AAPEAGGD

-3342 ASITRDLAA
+3342 ASIARDLAA

-3361 RHVDHALVAE
+3361 RHVDRALVAE
-3371 LEREGIAVLAIA
+3371 LEREGIEVLASA

-3388 AAALTLAIAS
+3388 AAALTPAIAS
-3398 AHARFGLIHGVF
+3398 AHARFGVIHGVF

-3421 IQNRSVASMYQVMAA
+3421 IQNRSIASMHQVMAA

-3447 LEDDALDFMLLCST
+3447 LEGDALEFMALFST

-3505 WSDAGMTVAAYRR
+3505 WSEAGMTVAAYRR
-3518 HGQAAPDSNE
+3518 HGQAAPDSHE
-3528 AMRSQEGIEVLRRV
+3528 AMRSQEGVEVLRRV
-3542 LASPHARVAISIRD
+3542 LASPHARVAVSIRD
-3556 LPSLMARADVLLDK
+3556 LPGLMARADVLLDR
-3570 LSAPTPTT
+3570 LPTPTP
-3578 TLLSPASTG
+3578 LSAAGAGMPAPAGASG
-3587 MSASADASSIGGM
+3587 MSN
-3600 SGMTDT
+3600 MTDT
-3606 EAKLAVT
+3606 EAKLAAT

-3671 IDQCRSGEDGIEEFT
+3671 IDQCRSGDDGIEEFT

>member
-1 MTIPEMPA
+1 MTNPDVPA
-9 METGSDAALDAALLA
+9 MDDGLDAALLA

-29 DGFELPSEESS
+29 DGFELVSEKAA
-40 IPRRAASA
+40 IAPRAASA

-53 PAQQRLW
+53 PSQQRLW
-60 TVERIDG
+60 AVERIDG

-78 RFNAP
+78 RFNGA
-83 INVAALERALLV
+83 IDIGALEQALLA

-101 GLRAGF
+101 GLRASF
-107 FDQDDGTLEQTF
+107 FEHDDGALQQTF
-119 TQVGRLSLTQ
+119 AQLDQILLSRQVVPVAS
-129 HAVSATLWP
+129 WP
-138 SFLQEAVAQPFN
+138 SHMREAVAQPFD
-150 LAADL
+150 LASDL

-161 LHDGESESNAEFK
+161 LQDDARGDA
-174 AEFDIDYGE
+174 GE
-183 SALLLTFHHSIIDMW
+183 SALLLIFHHSIIDMW
-198 SGHLLLRE
+198 AAHLLLRE
-206 LVMLYARELGQVDAV
+206 LVTLYSRERGEA
-221 VMLPEPVQFGDYATW
+221 VMLPAPVQFGDYAVW
-236 LREPQQAAAREQ
+236 LREPQQAAARQQ
-248 LHGYWKTRLAQLP
+248 LHDYWKIRLARLP
-261 VSLELPFSGQRGQA
+261 VAFELPFSQPRGQA
-275 GATLCER
+275 DSAFCER
-282 IPVVFPTQLTV
+282 IPLVLPAALTAAV
-293 AIKRFADVAGTTP
+293 KRFADTISSTP

-311 AAFHAVL
+311 TAFHAVL

-325 DIAIGVPVV
+325 DIAVGVPVV
-334 NRPRQQEQG
+334 NRPRQQEQD

-349 ETMVSRNLS
+349 ETMVSRNVS
-358 ERSQSFS
+358 ERNQSFS
-365 SLTEQVRD
+365 SLSEQVRD
-373 HMLEDLRHQGLPF
+373 HMLEDLRHGGLPF
-386 DEVVKLVNPERRTG
+386 DEVVKLVNPERRKG
-400 LAPLFQAMLVFQTMP
+400 LMPLFQAMLVFQTMP
-415 PLQAQA
+415 PLEAQTGEVRAQA
-421 GAVSAHAASVPLP
+421 RSVPLL
-434 AARADLLLELEAGAE
+434 AARADLVLELEAGTG

-461 IDPQVAAAMAA
+461 IDPQLAAAMAA
-472 SLEIVLEAA
+472 SLEVLLEAGLA
-481 LSDPQLP
+481 NPQLP
-488 LSQLPLQRSE
+488 LSQLPLQRR
-498 AAREML
+498 AAAQDML
-504 ARLNPS
+504 ALFN
-510 LPSLPATAPRTL
+510 LPLPAPSPRTL
-522 SVWFAEQAARTPDAV
+522 SAWFAGQAAKTPDAV
-537 ALIDAEGGGETTYAE
+537 ALIDAESGGETTYAE
-552 LDRRSAALAAHLA
+552 LDRRSAALAAHLT

-571 ETPVAICLPRSEA
+571 ETPVAICLPRSVD
-584 LAVAILATLRAGG
+584 LAVAVLATLRAGG
-597 AFVPMDPNFPAER
+597 AFVPMDPNFPTER
-610 LRYMLDS
+610 LCYMLS
-617 SGATVL
+617 NSGATVL
-623 MATGAPDWLAA
+623 MTSGMPDWLDA
-634 DVPAAPQPK
+634 DVPAAQQPK
-643 LVDPSQAFPQASAP
+643 LVDPSQAFPPAAAP

-694 WMLERYPFEP
+694 WMRERYPFEP
-704 FDRYC
+704 LDRYC

-737 TAQVR
+737 AAQVR
-742 DPRALAAALQRHRVT
+742 DPRALAAAIQHHRVT

-765 LKSLLDHVADV
+765 LKSMLDHVADI

-785 CICSSE
+785 CSCSGE
-791 AFPGDLARRFLSL
+791 PFPGDLARRFRSL
-804 LPACRLLNLYGS
+804 LPACCLLNLYGS
-816 SEASADSTCYDV
+816 SEASADSTWHEV
-828 DTVEGPQVS
+828 GTIEGPQVQV
-837 IGRPI
+837 GRPI
-842 PGNLLAILDPVGNVL
+842 PGNLLAILDPAGNVL

-869 IGLGRGYLG
+869 IGLARGYLG
-878 SDVGNDPRFAVLPL
+878 SSTDDPRFATLPAD
-892 GIAGGRAFRSG
+892 IAGGRAFRSG

-940 RRCTGVADA
+940 RRYPGVADA
-949 VVVAREISTDGSDEL
+949 VVKAREISTDGSSEL

-979 LRRRIQDILPMALQ
+979 LRRRVQDILPTALQ
-993 PSRYVFMPVLPLN
+993 PSQYVFMPALPLN
-1006 ANGKIDFLALP
+1006 ASGKIDFLALP
-1017 APGEVA
+1017 VPDAEVA
-1023 AAQVPQTETAM
+1023 AQAFETESAM

-1048 IGTRPQ
+1048 IGSRPQ
-1054 HPQVNFFQSGGH
+1054 HPLANFFQSGGH
-1066 SLSAVRLVA
+1066 SLSAIRLVA
-1075 AVEKSLGVRLPVT
+1075 ALEKKLDVRLPVT
-1088 AVFDAPSLRA
+1088 AIFDAPSLRA
-1098 MALEVRRAQRGAG
+1098 MALEVRRAQPGAR
-1111 LPEVVAS
+1111 LPEVVAG

-1162 LEAAFKRVIQ
+1162 LETAFRRVMQ

-1183 AEGVLWQ
+1183 ADGVLWQ
-1190 EVQEVQEVHA
+1190 EVEA
-1200 SPEFALKRIAAGDSQ
+1200 SPEFTLKRIDAVGSAQ
-1215 QQITPLLHEF
+1215 QLEALLKEF
-1225 SERLFSL
+1225 SERSFSL
-1232 AEDLPL
+1232 AEELPL
-1238 RAGLIRLGPAEHLLA
+1238 RVSLIRLGAAEHLLA
-1253 IVVHHTAFDG
+1253 IVGHHTAVDG

-1272 LGQAYSDTP
+1272 LGQAYR
-1281 NAAPAPAA
+1281 NAPDAVPAA
-1289 LQQIDFSEWQR
+1289 LQQIDFSQWQR
-1300 HCDEQGAFEPQ
+1300 RCDEQGAFEVQ
-1311 WNYWRTQLA
+1311 HNYWRGQLA

-1342 RVPVTL
+1342 RVPVTF
-1348 GRERSERLQQAAND
+1348 GQERSERLQQAAND

-1396 RSRSGLDDIVGFLA
+1396 RSRTGLDGVVGFLA

-1416 LDCRAANLS
+1416 LDCRAANLG
-1425 EFGRR
+1425 ELGG
-1430 IQQRVAEGLQNQDIS
+1430 IVQQRVAEGLQHQDIS

-1452 AGVERVPQRPPLLQ
+1452 AAIERVPQRPPLLQ

-1475 QWQLQLDNIEAEAE
+1475 QWQLQLDTIDAVVE

-1502 ALHQDAQGIAGELEY
+1502 ALHQDAKGIAGELEY
-1517 AADVIVPE
+1517 AADIFAPE
-1525 LAERIGAGFVHL
+1525 LAGRIGAGFVHL
-1537 LDALLAQPDV
+1537 LDAVLAQPDV
-1547 PPLSHSLLDARSAQA
+1547 PPLSHSLLDAQA
-1562 HALLAQFGQA
+1562 RARLVRFGRA
-1572 NTVLPSA
+1572 HTVLPPA
-1579 TVPLRLHDLLRTSVQ
+1579 IDPLRLHDLLRASVR
-1594 RNGDWPA
+1594 RNGDSPA
-1601 LATPEGG
+1601 LATPEGE
-1608 LSYRELE
+1608 LSYRELA
-1615 RLSGDFARRLRAA
+1615 RLSDDFARRLHAA
-1628 GLNPGDRVAL
+1628 GLNAGDRVAL
-1638 IGERCIGLI
+1638 IGERSIGLI

-1652 ISKAGCV
+1652 VSKAGCI
-1659 FVPIDPSYP
+1659 FVPIDPGYP
-1668 PARIRQMLQDA
+1668 PARIAQMLQDA
-1679 EVALVVGDRP
+1679 SVALVVGDRP
-1689 ASWNETHWMR
+1689 ADWNEAQWMR
-1699 LPVLEDLSGTSEQE
+1699 LPVLEDLSCASEQDE
-1713 ELKHPHGE
+1713 STPLHYES
-1721 FDKDFAAT
+1721 DKDFAAT
-1729 ACIIF
+1729 ACVIF

-1756 QSAVTEFSVTQESR
+1756 QSAVTEFSVNPKSR

-1796 CLAPSERLLPGSPL
+1796 CLAPRERLLPGSPL
-1810 LQTLD
+1810 LQTLE
-1815 AMKITHLQIPAA
+1815 AMNITHLQIPAA
-1827 LLAAMPVAPLPSLR
+1827 LLAAMPVAALPRLR

-1874 VTVTAGRYVGAE
+1874 VTVTAGRYAGPD

-1897 ARIYVLDEQ
+1897 ARVYVLDEQ
-1906 GAPAPIGVVGE
+1906 GAPVPIGVVGE

-1924 VSIGYLNNPALTQ
+1924 VSIGYLNNPELTQ
-1937 ERFTPDPYSD
+1937 ERFVPDPFSD
-1947 DAPARLYRSGDRA
+1947 YPHARLYRTGDRT
-1960 RWREDGSLDFLGRSD
+1960 RWREDGTLDFLGRSD

-1986 PAEIEAALSQQAGVT
+1986 PAEIEAALAQQAGVT

-2012 GQRRLVAYVVGAGM
+2012 GERRLVAYVVGTGT
-2026 DAATLRSEL
+2026 DAATLRGEL
-2035 RRSLPSFMVPDFISI
+2035 RRSLPSFMVPDFILI
-2050 LDGMPLTGNGK
+2050 LDRMTLTGNGK
-2061 IDVNALPSP
+2061 IDVNALPLP
-2070 VFEREGSASGNTE
+2070 AFERDNSVSGKPE
-2083 SRDGRDC
+2083 RREGRDC

-2148 IRSLAEHL
+2148 IRSLADHL
-2156 SDHGDIRET
+2156 SGHEDIR
-2165 GQTGPTVQTAQTA
+2165 QTVR
-2178 STPLPA
+2178 TPLPA
-2184 QADIAVIGMA
+2184 QALADIAVIGMA

-2203 DAFWQLLVEGRE
+2203 EAFWQLLVEGRE
-2215 GISRHDPTELAAAG
+2215 GISRHDPASLMAAG
-2229 RSAEVLQQAN
+2229 RTSDVLQQAN
-2239 FVAAGG
+2239 FVAAEG

-2301 FVGVGV
+2301 FVGVGI

-2320 MPESADSY
+2320 MPEGADRY

-2353 LAVQTACS
+2353 VAVQTACS

-2391 PQGSGYFHESGMI
+2391 PQGSGYLYEPGMI

-2428 MVLLKPLAQAQ
+2428 MVLLKPLEQAQ

-2486 PRDIDYVEAHGT
+2486 PDAIDYIEAHGT
-2498 GTELGDPVEVAALT
+2498 GTELGDPVEIAALT

-2562 APNPHVD
+2562 SPNPYVD
-2569 FTAASITV
+2569 FSTAGIRVVDTV
-2577 VGAVQAWPAQQGGH
+2577 QPWPDNDSDR

-2615 ARLQTVAT
+2615 DRAPAVPA
-2623 TILPQISSQIL
+2623 SESQLI

-2644 RSSMLALANVLQSQ
+2644 RLSMLALADTLQRQ
-2658 PQLALCDVAF
+2658 PQLSLRDVAF
-2668 TLQQGRAAFGC
+2668 TLQQGRATFGC
-2679 RRAIVASS
+2679 RHALLASTAS
-2687 KEEAIVALRLAAEQS
+2687 EASAALCLAAEQLA
-2702 GTEPVA
+2702 TEPKA
-2708 TVKGAARLAFL
+2708 AITGAARVAFL

-2733 LYENDVGYR
+2733 LYENDAHYR
-2742 VWFDRCAIAL
+2742 FWFDRCAVAL
-2752 LPHLEQDI
+2752 LPHIQQDL
-2760 RTVLYGVAADDAAA
+2760 RSVLYGVAADDAAA
-2774 VTALRQTALA
+2774 VAALSQTALA
-2784 QPVLFSVMYALAR
+2784 QPALFALMYALAR
-2797 SLEARGVEAVAML
+2797 SLEAQGIEAAAML

-2854 ADEAQAHGLMQ
+2854 ADKEQVHA
-2865 GLIPELIH
+2865 LIRHDGE
-2873 ECGNAISLAAVNG
+2873 AISLAAVNG
-2886 PGQCVLSGATDAMD
+2886 PEQFVLAGTTDAID
-2900 ELQARLKESNV
+2900 ALQARLRDIGV
-2911 AAVRLDTS
+2911 PAVRLDTS
-2919 HAFHSAA
+2919 HAFHSAS
-2926 MDPVLPAFVA
+2926 MEPVLPVFVA
-2936 QFDRITLKPPQRRF
+2936 RFDRITLRPPRRRF

-2961 ADAVDPAYWAR
+2961 ADAVDPAYWAA

-2980 GDGLDTLQ
+2980 GDGLGTLQ
-2988 RDGIDLLLEVGPG
+2988 RDGIDLLVEVGPG

-3011 GWSAA
+3011 GWPAA
-3016 QLIALGMNRQT
+3016 RLMTMGLSRQA
-3027 PQQASVP
+3027 PRQAPVLAA
-3034 EDIVAQLWTRG
+3034 IVAQLWMSG
-3045 ALIDWRKASGQ
+3045 AQVDWQQANRPTHTDANVGID
-3056 ESGNAG
+3056 AG
-3062 RPLRVALPG
+3062 LPSRVALPG
-3071 YVFERTRH
+3071 YVFERKRH
-3079 WPAPRSAVVATDI
+3079 WPTPPVVAAGKGN
-3092 SDARRADIADWFYLP
+3092 SLERRADIADWFYLP

-3114 LSAIAPS
+3114 LTPASTSTVSAASAPD
-3121 TASDV
+3121 T
-3126 WLLLGAETS
+3126 WLLLGAETDV
-3135 AGHALA
+3135 GRALA
-3141 TGLRAIGEQVVEVRA
+3141 IGLRAIGQEVVEVRA
-3156 AAAFAALSSQDY
+3156 ASAFEVVSSHDY

-3173 SEHDYRQLLERLGSV
+3173 SAHDYRRLLEQLA
-3188 TPTRVVH
+3188 PARVVH
-3195 LWTSVMQPF
+3195 LWTSLAQPF
-3204 ETTLEC
+3204 DTSLER

-3215 MLLAQAIGAGSQART
+3215 TLLAQAIGAFSRSRP

-3242 VSGDES
+3242 VSGDEP

-3259 AKILPVEY
+3259 AKIIPVEY
-3267 RSLSCRLIDI
+3267 RSVACRLIDVV
-3277 EAEGSAAMLLSEL
+3277 AQGSAAMLLAEL
-3290 RHAKAEPQVALRRR
+3290 LHGKAEVQVALRGR
-3304 HRWVPQLQPVRL
+3304 HRWVPQLYPIRL
-3316 AAPQAGGD
+3316 AQSQADGD
-3324 RLRRQGCYLIT
+3324 RLRPQGCYLIT

-3342 ASITRDLAA
+3342 ASIARDLAV
-3351 RYRARLVLLG
+3351 RCRARLVLLG
-3361 RHVDHALVAE
+3361 RHVDHDLVAS
-3371 LEREGIAVLAIA
+3371 LEESGAEVQAST

-3388 AAALTLAIAS
+3388 ATALTQVIAS
-3398 AHARFGLIHGVF
+3398 AHMRFGTIHGVF

-3421 IQNRSVASMYQVMAA
+3421 IQNRSVASMYEVMAA
-3436 KVQGTVLLDRL
+3436 KVQGTMLLDRL
-3447 LEDDALDFMLLCST
+3447 LEGDELDFMMLFST

-3466 PQAKFGQAAYAA
+3466 PQVKFGQAAYAA
-3478 ANEFLDLFAHERNAR
+3478 ANEFLDLFAQERNAR
-3493 GGGFTTVLNWDD
+3493 RGNSGSGSFTSVINWDD
-3505 WSDAGMTVAAYRR
+3505 WREAGMTVAAYRR
-3518 HGQAAPDSNE
+3518 RRQAAPGSDE
-3528 AMRSQEGIEVLRRV
+3528 AMSSQEGLDVLRRV
-3542 LASPHARVAISIRD
+3542 LSAPHARVAVSIRD
-3556 LPSLMARADVLLDK
+3556 LPRLMAHVDVLLDK
-3570 LSAPTPTT
+3570 QFATTPQSP
-3578 TLLSPASTG
+3578 LLPPPAENAG
-3587 MSASADASSIGGM
+3587 IALQADAA
-3600 SGMTDT
+3600 GMTET
-3606 EAKLAVT
+3606 EATLAGS

-3620 ADITREANFF
+3620 ADIRREANFF

-3641 LLAFVRESF
+3641 LLAFVRDSF

-3666 ALAGH
+3666 ALASH
-3671 IDQCRSGEDGIEEFT
+3671 IDQCRSGADGIEEFT

>member
-1 MTIPEMPA
+1 MLAT
-9 METGSDAALDAALLA
+9 ETGLDAALDAALLA
-24 DLLAE
+24 DLLAA
-29 DGFELPSEESS
+29 DGFELPPEEAA

-60 TVERIDG
+60 TVERIEG

-83 INVAALERALLV
+83 INIAALERALLA

-107 FDQDDGTLEQTF
+107 SDHDDGAIEQTF
-119 TQVGRLSLTQ
+119 TQVDGISLTQ
-129 HAVSATLWP
+129 HAMPATSWP
-138 SFLQEAVAQPFN
+138 SFLREAVAQPFD

-161 LHDGESESNAEFK
+161 LHDDHAEG
-174 AEFDIDYGE
+174 GE

-206 LVMLYARELGQVDAV
+206 LVMLYARELGAADEAV
-221 VMLPEPVQFGDYATW
+221 TLSEAVQFGDYAAW

-248 LHGYWKTRLAQLP
+248 LHAYWKQRLAQLP
-261 VSLELPFSGQRGQA
+261 IALELPFSGQRGQA

-282 IPVVFPTQLTV
+282 IPMVLPAPLTA
-293 AIKRFADVAGTTP
+293 AIKRFSDAAGTTP

-311 AAFHAVL
+311 SVFHIVL
-318 ARYSGMD
+318 ARYSSMD
-325 DIAIGVPVV
+325 DIAVGVPVV
-334 NRPRQQEQG
+334 NRPQQQEQD

-349 ETMVSRNLS
+349 ETMVSRNVS
-358 ERSQSFS
+358 ERSQSFG

-373 HMLEDLRHQGLPF
+373 RMLEDLRHQGLPF
-386 DEVVKLVNPERRTG
+386 DEVVKLINPERRTG

-415 PLQAQA
+415 PLQAQF
-421 GAVSAHAASVPLP
+421 GEVRAHAASVPLP

-461 IDPQVAAAMAA
+461 IDPKLAAAMAA
-472 SLEIVLEAA
+472 SIEVMLEAA
-481 LSDPQLP
+481 LADPQLP

-498 AAREML
+498 VAREML
-504 ARLNPS
+504 ARLNPPLPS
-510 LPSLPATAPRTL
+510 LPSLQTAAPRTL
-522 SVWFAEQAARTPDAV
+522 SAWFAEQAVRTPDAV
-537 ALIDAEGGGETTYAE
+537 ALIDAEGGSETTYAE

-565 QLGVVA
+565 QLGVAA
-571 ETPVAICLPRSEA
+571 ETPVAICLPRSVD

-610 LRYMLDS
+610 LRYMLDT

-623 MATGAPDWLAA
+623 MTTSVPDWLAA
-634 DVPAAPQPK
+634 GVPAAQQPT

-704 FDRYC
+704 LDRYC

-737 TAQVR
+737 AAQVR
-742 DPRALAAALQRHRVT
+742 DPRALASAMQQFGVT

-776 GSVLGGLRH
+776 GHVLAGLRH

-791 AFPGDLARRFLSL
+791 AFPGDLARRFLRL
-804 LPACRLLNLYGS
+804 LPACHLLNLYGS

-828 DTVEGPQVS
+828 DTAEGPQVQ

-842 PGNLLAILDPVGNVL
+842 PGNLLAILDQAGNVL

-869 IGLGRGYLG
+869 IGLARGYLSLNG
-878 SDVGNDPRFAVLPL
+878 GEPRFVTLPAD
-892 GIAGGRAFRSG
+892 IAGGRAFRSG

-910 DGGIDYM
+910 DGGIDYL

-934 EVRAAL
+934 EVRVAL
-940 RRCTGVADA
+940 RRCPGVADA
-949 VVVAREISTDGSDEL
+949 VVVASEINTDGSGEL
-964 ILMAYVVAKESVEPA
+964 ILMAYVVGKESVEPA
-979 LRRRIQDILPMALQ
+979 LRRRIQEILPTALQ
-993 PSRYVFMPVLPLN
+993 PSRYVFIPDLPLN

-1017 APGEVA
+1017 APDGEVA
-1023 AAQVPQTETAM
+1023 VQAPETESAM

-1048 IGTRPQ
+1048 IGIRPQ
-1054 HPQVNFFQSGGH
+1054 HPQANFFQSGGH
-1066 SLSAVRLVA
+1066 SLSAIRLVA
-1075 AVEKSLGVRLPVT
+1075 ALEKSLDVRLPVT

-1098 MALEVRRAQRGAG
+1098 MALEVHRAQRGAE
-1111 LPEVVAS
+1111 LPEVVAD

-1154 RGQLDVER
+1154 RGQPDVER
-1162 LEAAFKRVIQ
+1162 LETAFRRVMQ

-1183 AEGVLWQ
+1183 ADGVLW
-1190 EVQEVQEVHA
+1190 QEVQEVHA
-1200 SPEFALKRIAAGDSQ
+1200 SPEFALKRIAADDSR
-1215 QQITPLLHEF
+1215 QQITPLLQEF
-1225 SERLFSL
+1225 SERFFSL
-1232 AEDLPL
+1232 SEDLPL
-1238 RAGLIRLGPAEHLLA
+1238 RAGLIRLGSTEHLLA

-1263 GSGRVIVEE
+1263 GSGRVIVDE
-1272 LGQAYSDTP
+1272 LGQAYSEVLDT
-1281 NAAPAPAA
+1281 APAA

-1300 HCDEQGAFEPQ
+1300 HCDEQGAFEVQ
-1311 WNYWRTQLA
+1311 YNYWRDQLA

-1348 GRERSERLQQAAND
+1348 GRECSERLQQAAD
-1362 AGLSVFALL
+1362 EAGLSVFALL

-1396 RSRSGLDDIVGFLA
+1396 RSRSGLDGIVGFLA

-1416 LDCRAANLS
+1416 LDCSAANLA

-1430 IQQRVAEGLQNQDIS
+1430 VQQRVAEGLQHQDIS

-1452 AGVERVPQRPPLLQ
+1452 AAIERVPRRPPLLQ
-1466 AMFVLADLH
+1466 AMFVLADLR
-1475 QWQLQLDNIEAEAE
+1475 QWQLQLDDIDAVAE

-1517 AADVIVPE
+1517 AADIIAPE
-1525 LAERIGAGFVHL
+1525 LAERIGAGFVQL
-1537 LDALLAQPDV
+1537 LDALLAFPDV
-1547 PPLSHSLLDARSAQA
+1547 PPLSHSLLDAQSAQA
-1562 HALLAQFGQA
+1562 RALLAQFGRA
-1572 NTVLPSA
+1572 HTVLPPA
-1579 TVPLRLHDLLRTSVQ
+1579 TMPLRLHDLLRASVQ
-1594 RNGDWPA
+1594 RNGDAPA
-1601 LATPEGG
+1601 LATPEGEI
-1608 LSYRELE
+1608 SYRQLD
-1615 RLSGDFARRLRAA
+1615 RLSADFAQRLRSA

-1638 IGERCIGLI
+1638 IGERSIGLV

-1659 FVPIDPSYP
+1659 FVPVDPSYP
-1668 PARIRQMLQDA
+1668 PARIAQMLHDA
-1679 EVALVVGDRP
+1679 EVALVTGDRP
-1689 ASWNETHWMR
+1689 AGGNEMQWVR
-1699 LPVLEDLSGTSEQE
+1699 LPTLQDLSSLPE
-1713 ELKHPHGE
+1713 EDESKQSHGAL
-1721 FDKDFAAT
+1721 DQDFAAT

-1756 QSAVTEFSVTQESR
+1756 QSAMTEFSVTQESR

-1796 CLAPSERLLPGSPL
+1796 CLAPRERLLPGSPL

-1815 AMKITHLQIPAA
+1815 AMNITHLQIPAA
-1827 LLAAMPVAPLPSLR
+1827 LLAAMPVAALPCLR

-1874 VTVTAGRYVGAE
+1874 VTVTAGRYAGAD
-1886 APLQIGRPLGD
+1886 APLQIGSPLGD

-1906 GAPAPIGVVGE
+1906 GTPAPIGVVGE

-1937 ERFTPDPYSD
+1937 ERFQPDPYSD
-1947 DAPARLYRSGDRA
+1947 DPLARLYRSGDRA

-2001 QALAMLRPDSA
+2001 QALAMLRPDNV

-2026 DAATLRSEL
+2026 NAATLRGEL

-2061 IDVNALPSP
+2061 IDVSALPLP
-2070 VFEREGSASGNTE
+2070 TFEQESFVSGNTE
-2083 SRDGRDC
+2083 SRKGHDC
-2090 LARVAGLWR
+2090 QARVAGLWR

-2127 DLLTAEFGAVA
+2127 DLLTAEFGTVA

-2156 SDHGDIRET
+2156 SGHEDIRET
-2165 GQTGPTVQTAQTA
+2165 GYTARA
-2178 STPLPA
+2178 PLPA

-2194 CRFPGAPDI
+2194 CRFPGAPDV

-2215 GISRHDPTELAAAG
+2215 GISRHDPASLAAAG
-2229 RSAEVLQQAN
+2229 RTAEVLQQAN

-2301 FVGVGV
+2301 FVGVGM

-2375 SGAAGM
+2375 SGGAGM

-2391 PQGSGYFHESGMI
+2391 PQGGGYFHEPGMI

-2428 MVLLKPLAQAQ
+2428 MVLLKPLEQAQ

-2486 PRDIDYVEAHGT
+2486 PGDIDYIEAHGT

-2569 FTAASITV
+2569 FTAASISV
-2577 VGAVQAWPAQQGGH
+2577 VGAVQAWPAQQGDH

-2615 ARLQTVAT
+2615 ARLQNTASR
-2623 TILPQISSQIL
+2623 ISPQVSTQIL

-2644 RSSMLALANVLQSQ
+2644 RGSMLALADVLLSQ
-2658 PQLALCDVAF
+2658 PQLALRDVAF
-2668 TLQQGRAAFGC
+2668 TLQQGRATFGC
-2679 RRAIVASS
+2679 RHAIVASGN
-2687 KEEAIVALRLAAEQS
+2687 EEAIVELRLAAEQS
-2702 GTEPVA
+2702 SNEPVA

-2733 LYENDVGYR
+2733 LYESDAGYR
-2742 VWFDRCAIAL
+2742 AWFDRCAVTL
-2752 LPHLEQDI
+2752 LPYVEHDI
-2760 RTVLYGVAADDAAA
+2760 RTVLYGVAADDPVA
-2774 VTALRQTALA
+2774 VAALRQTALA
-2784 QPVLFSVMYALAR
+2784 QPVLFSAMYALAR
-2797 SLEARGVEAVAML
+2797 SLETRGVEAVALL

-2854 ADEAQAHGLMQ
+2854 ADEIQTRALMRD
-2865 GLIPELIH
+2865 
-2873 ECGNAISLAAVNG
+2873 CGDAISLAAVNG
-2886 PGQCVLSGATDAMD
+2886 PGQCVLSGAMDAID
-2900 ELQARLKESNV
+2900 ALQARLKEINV
-2911 AAVRLDTS
+2911 AAARLDTS

-2936 QFDRITLKPPQRRF
+2936 QFDRLTLKPPQRRF

-2961 ADAVDPAYWAR
+2961 VDAVDPAYWAR

-2988 RDGIDLLLEVGPG
+2988 RDGIELLLEVGPG

-3016 QLIALGMNRQT
+3016 QLIVSGLHR
-3027 PQQASVP
+3027 QASRQAFAL

-3045 ALIDWRKASGQ
+3045 ALIDWRKGQ
-3056 ESGNAG
+3056 VSPPESDDAG
-3062 RPLRVALPG
+3062 TPSRVALPG

-3079 WPAPRSAVVATDI
+3079 WPAPQPAVAANVNTQG
-3092 SDARRADIADWFYLP
+3092 RRADIADWFYLP

-3121 TASDV
+3121 AVTATAPDV
-3126 WLLLGAETS
+3126 WLLLGAETV
-3135 AGHALA
+3135 AGRALA
-3141 TGLRAIGEQVVEVRA
+3141 TGLRAIGQQIVEVRA
-3156 AAAFAALSSQDY
+3156 VAVFEALSSQDY
-3168 AIDPA
+3168 AINPA
-3173 SEHDYRQLLERLGSV
+3173 SGDDYRRMLDSV

-3195 LWTSVMQPF
+3195 LWASVVQPF
-3204 ETTLEC
+3204 ETALER

-3215 MLLAQAIGAGSQART
+3215 MLLAQAIGADSRART

-3242 VSGDES
+3242 VSGDEP

-3267 RSLSCRLIDI
+3267 RSLTCRLIDI

-3290 RHAKAEPQVALRRR
+3290 LHAKAEPQVALRRR

-3316 AAPQAGGD
+3316 AAPEAGSD

-3342 ASITRDLAA
+3342 ASIARDLAA

-3361 RHVDHALVAE
+3361 RHVDRALVAE
-3371 LEREGIAVLAIA
+3371 LESEGVEVLASA

-3388 AAALTLAIAS
+3388 DAALTPVIAS
-3398 AHARFGLIHGVF
+3398 AHARFGVIHGVF

-3421 IQNRSVASMYQVMAA
+3421 IQNRSVASMHQVMAA

-3447 LEDDALDFMLLCST
+3447 LEGDALDFMVLFST

-3505 WSDAGMTVAAYRR
+3505 WSEAGMTVTAYRR

-3528 AMRSQEGIEVLRRV
+3528 AMRSQEGLDVLHRV
-3542 LASPHARVAISIRD
+3542 LASPHARVAVSIRD
-3556 LPSLMARADVLLDK
+3556 LPGLMARADVLLDK
-3570 LSAPTPTT
+3570 LSAPT
-3578 TLLSPASTG
+3578 LLSPASADL
-3587 MSASADASSIGGM
+3587 SASADAS
-3600 SGMTDT
+3600 GMTET
-3606 EAKLAVT
+3606 EAKLAAT

-3666 ALAGH
+3666 ALASH
-3671 IDQCRSGEDGIEEFT
+3671 IDQCRSGDDGIEEFT

>member
-1 MTIPEMPA
+1 MTTPEMPSI
-9 METGSDAALDAALLA
+9 ETGLDAALDAALLA

-29 DGFELPSEESS
+29 DGFELPSEESA

-83 INVAALERALLV
+83 INVAALERALLA

-107 FDQDDGTLEQTF
+107 SEHDDGSIGQTF
-119 TQVGRLSLTQ
+119 TQVDSLSLTQ
-129 HAVSATLWP
+129 HAMPAASWP
-138 SFLQEAVAQPFN
+138 AFLREAVAQPFD

-161 LHDGESESNAEFK
+161 LHDDDAKSESESEGGA
-174 AEFDIDYGE
+174 

-206 LVMLYARELGQVDAV
+206 LVMLYARELGKGNETVT
-221 VMLPEPVQFGDYATW
+221 LPEPVQFGDYATW

-248 LHGYWKTRLAQLP
+248 LHGYWKTRLEQLP
-261 VSLELPFSGQRGQA
+261 TALELPFSGPRGQA

-282 IPVVFPTQLTV
+282 IPVVLPAPLTAAV
-293 AIKRFADVAGTTP
+293 KRFADTAGTTP

-325 DIAIGVPVV
+325 DIAVGVPVV

-358 ERSQSFS
+358 ERSQSFGT
-365 SLTEQVRD
+365 LTEQVRD

-386 DEVVKLVNPERRTG
+386 DDVVKLVNPERRTG

-421 GAVSAHAASVPLP
+421 GAICAHAATVPLP

-461 IDPQVAAAMAA
+461 IDPQIAAAMAA
-472 SLEIVLEAA
+472 SVEVVLEAA
-481 LSDPQLP
+481 LADPQLP
-488 LSQLPLQRSE
+488 LSQLPLQRSD

-504 ARLNPS
+504 ARLNPP
-510 LPSLPATAPRTL
+510 LPSLPGAAPRTL
-522 SVWFAEQAARTPDAV
+522 SAWFTEQAARTPDAV

-571 ETPVAICLPRSEA
+571 ETPVAICLPRSA
-584 LAVAILATLRAGG
+584 DLAVAILATLRAGG

-623 MATGAPDWLAA
+623 MTTGAPDWLAA
-634 DVPAAPQPK
+634 DVPAAQQPR
-643 LVDPSQAFPQASAP
+643 LVDPSRAFPQASAP
-657 PDVNRPD
+657 PDLNGPD

-676 GRPKAVMGLHQGA
+676 GRPKAVMGLHRGA

-704 FDRYC
+704 RDRYC

-737 TAQVR
+737 AAQVR
-742 DPRALAAALQRHRVT
+742 DPRALASAMQQHGVT

-776 GSVLGGLRH
+776 GNVLGGLRH

-804 LPACRLLNLYGS
+804 LPDCRLLNLYGS

-828 DTVEGPQVS
+828 DTAEGPQVQ

-842 PGNLLAILDPVGNVL
+842 PGNLLAILDPAGNVL

-869 IGLGRGYLG
+869 IGLARGYLSLNG
-878 SDVGNDPRFAVLPL
+878 GEPRFVTLPADV
-892 GIAGGRAFRSG
+892 AGGRAFRSG

-910 DGGIDYM
+910 DGGIDYL

-934 EVRAAL
+934 EVRVAL
-940 RRCTGVADA
+940 RRCPGVADA
-949 VVVAREISTDGSDEL
+949 VVVAREVSTDGSGEL

-979 LRRRIQDILPMALQ
+979 LRRCLQDILPMALQ
-993 PSRYVFMPVLPLN
+993 PSRYVFMPDLPLN
-1006 ANGKIDFLALP
+1006 SNGKIDFLALP
-1017 APGEVA
+1017 APDGEVA
-1023 AAQVPQTETAM
+1023 AQAPETESAM

-1048 IGTRPQ
+1048 IGSRPQ
-1054 HPQVNFFQSGGH
+1054 HPQANFFQSGGH
-1066 SLSAVRLVA
+1066 SLSAIRLVA
-1075 AVEKSLGVRLPVT
+1075 ALEKNLDVRLPVT

-1111 LPEVVAS
+1111 LPEVVAG

-1162 LEAAFKRVIQ
+1162 LETAFRRVMQ

-1183 AEGVLWQ
+1183 ADGLLW
-1190 EVQEVQEVHA
+1190 QEVQEVHA
-1200 SPEFALKRIAAGDSQ
+1200 SPEFALERIAADDGR
-1215 QQITPLLHEF
+1215 QQIAPLLQEF
-1225 SERLFSL
+1225 SERFFSL

-1238 RAGLIRLGPAEHLLA
+1238 RAGLIGLGPTEHLLA
-1253 IVVHHTAFDG
+1253 IVAHHTAFDG

-1272 LGQAYSDTP
+1272 LGQAYSGVLD
-1281 NAAPAPAA
+1281 AAPAA

-1300 HCDEQGAFEPQ
+1300 HCDEQGAFEAQ
-1311 WNYWRTQLA
+1311 RNYWRDQLA

-1342 RVPVTL
+1342 RVPVAL
-1348 GRERSERLQQAAND
+1348 GRERSERLQQAADD

-1396 RSRSGLDDIVGFLA
+1396 RSRTGLDGIVGFLA

-1416 LDCRAANLS
+1416 LDCSAANLA

-1430 IQQRVAEGLQNQDIS
+1430 VQQRVAEGLQHQDIS

-1452 AGVERVPQRPPLLQ
+1452 AGVERIPQRPPLLQ
-1466 AMFVLADLH
+1466 AMFVLADLR
-1475 QWQLQLDNIEAEAE
+1475 QWQLQLDAIDAVAE

-1517 AADVIVPE
+1517 AADVIAPA
-1525 LAERIGAGFVHL
+1525 LAGRIAEGFAHL
-1537 LDALLAQPDV
+1537 LEALLAQPDV
-1547 PPLSHSLLDARSAQA
+1547 PPLSHSLLDAPAR
-1562 HALLAQFGQA
+1562 ALLAQFGQA
-1572 NTVLPSA
+1572 RTVLPPASE
-1579 TVPLRLHDLLRTSVQ
+1579 PLRLHDLLRAGVQ
-1594 RNGDWPA
+1594 RNGDADAAA
-1601 LATPEGG
+1601 LATPEGE
-1608 LSYRELE
+1608 LSYRQLD
-1615 RLSGDFARRLRAA
+1615 RLSGDFARRLRTA
-1628 GLNPGDRVAL
+1628 GINPGDRIAL
-1638 IGERCIGLI
+1638 IGERSIGLI

-1659 FVPIDPSYP
+1659 FVPIDPTYP
-1668 PARIRQMLQDA
+1668 SVRIEQMLQDA
-1679 EVALVVGDRP
+1679 GVALVAGDRP
-1689 ASWNETHWMR
+1689 ADWNEAQWMR
-1699 LPVLEDLSGTSEQE
+1699 LPVLQDLSCAPEQDE
-1713 ELKHPHGE
+1713 SKHSHGE

-1796 CLAPSERLLPGSPL
+1796 CLAPRERLLPGSPL
-1810 LQTLD
+1810 LQTLG
-1815 AMKITHLQIPAA
+1815 AMHISHLQIPAS
-1827 LLAAMPVAPLPSLR
+1827 LLAAMPLAPLPSLR

-1874 VTVTAGRYVGAE
+1874 VTVTAGRYAGAD

-1906 GAPAPIGVVGE
+1906 GAPAPIGVIGE

-1937 ERFTPDPYSD
+1937 ERFRPDPFSD
-1947 DAPARLYRSGDRA
+1947 DPQARLYRSGDRA

-2012 GQRRLVAYVVGAGM
+2012 GQRRLVAYVVGAGT
-2026 DAATLRSEL
+2026 DAATIRSEL
-2035 RRSLPSFMVPDFISI
+2035 RRSLPSFMVPDFIAI
-2050 LDGMPLTGNGK
+2050 LDSMPLTGNGK
-2061 IDVNALPSP
+2061 IDVNALPLP
-2070 VFEREGSASGNTE
+2070 VFEREGVASGNTE
-2083 SRDGRDC
+2083 SREGRDC

-2127 DLLTAEFGAVA
+2127 DLLTVEFGAAA

-2148 IRSLAEHL
+2148 IRSLAAHL
-2156 SDHGDIRET
+2156 SGQGDIRET
-2165 GQTGPTVQTAQTA
+2165 GKTVHA
-2178 STPLPA
+2178 PLLA

-2194 CRFPGAPDI
+2194 CRFPGAPDV

-2215 GISRHDPTELAAAG
+2215 GISRHDPASLAEAG
-2229 RSAEVLQQAN
+2229 RAADVQQQAN

-2287 YAAVES
+2287 YAAMEA

-2307 NTYLQGQLFAAGP
+2307 NTYLQGQLFGGGP
-2320 MPESADSY
+2320 MPESADTY

-2361 SSLTALDMACRSLR
+2361 SSLAALDMACRSLR

-2391 PQGSGYFHESGMI
+2391 PQGSGYFHEPGMI

-2486 PRDIDYVEAHGT
+2486 PGDIDYVEAHGT
-2498 GTELGDPVEVAALT
+2498 GTELGDPVEIAALT

-2539 VAGLIKTILALQHG
+2539 IAGLIKTILALQHG

-2562 APNPHVD
+2562 SPNPHVD
-2569 FTAASITV
+2569 FTAASIGV
-2577 VGAVQAWPAQQGGH
+2577 VGSVQAWPAQESGH

-2615 ARLQTVAT
+2615 ARLQTASAT
-2623 TILPQISSQIL
+2623 ISPPVLPPVLQVL

-2644 RSSMLALANVLQSQ
+2644 RSSMLALADVLQGR
-2658 PQLALCDVAF
+2658 PQLALRDVAF

-2679 RRAIVASS
+2679 RHALVASS
-2687 KEEAIVALRLAAEQS
+2687 NEEAMVALRLAAEQS

-2708 TVKGAARLAFL
+2708 TIKGAARLAFL

-2733 LYENDVGYR
+2733 LYESDAGYR
-2742 VWFDRCAIAL
+2742 SWFDRCAVAL
-2752 LPHLEQDI
+2752 LPHVEQDI
-2760 RTVLYGVAADDAAA
+2760 RTVLYGVAADDPAA
-2774 VTALRQTALA
+2774 VAALGQTALA

-2854 ADEAQAHGLMQ
+2854 ADEAQAHGLMRT
-2865 GLIPELIH
+2865 LMRD
-2873 ECGNAISLAAVNG
+2873 CGDAIGLAAVNG
-2886 PGQCVLSGATDAMD
+2886 PGQCVLSGATDAID
-2900 ELQARLKESNV
+2900 ELQARLKEINV
-2911 AAVRLDTS
+2911 PAVRLDTS

-2926 MDPVLPAFVA
+2926 MDPVLPDFVA
-2936 QFDRITLKPPQRRF
+2936 QFDRITLMPPQRRF

-2988 RDGIDLLLEVGPG
+2988 RDGVDLLLEVGPG

-3011 GWSAA
+3011 GWPAA
-3016 QLIALGMNRQT
+3016 QLIALGMHRQAR
-3027 PQQASVP
+3027 QQVSAL
-3034 EDIVAQLWTRG
+3034 ETIVAQLWTRG
-3045 ALIDWRKASGQ
+3045 ALIDWRKGKVSGPASGD
-3056 ESGNAG
+3056 AG
-3062 RPLRVALPG
+3062 APSRVALPG

-3079 WPAPRSAVVATDI
+3079 WPAPQPAIAATVN
-3092 SDARRADIADWFYLP
+3092 SQERRADIADWFYLP

-3114 LSAIAPS
+3114 LSAITTSAASS
-3121 TASDV
+3121 TAPDV
-3126 WLLLGAETS
+3126 WLLLGAETD
-3135 AGHALA
+3135 AGRALA
-3141 TGLRAIGEQVVEVRA
+3141 TGLRAFGQQLVEVRA
-3156 AAAFAALSSQDY
+3156 AAAFEALSPQDY

-3173 SEHDYRQLLERLGSV
+3173 SEQDYRRLLDSV
-3188 TPTRVVH
+3188 APTRVVH
-3195 LWTSVMQPF
+3195 LWASVVQPF
-3204 ETTLEC
+3204 EMALER

-3242 VSGDES
+3242 VSGDEQ
-3248 LAASLGTLLGL
+3248 LASSLGTLLGL

-3267 RSLSCRLIDI
+3267 RSLTCRLIDI
-3277 EAEGSAAMLLSEL
+3277 EAEGSVPMLLNEL
-3290 RHAKAEPQVALRRR
+3290 LHAKMETQVALRRR
-3304 HRWVPQLQPVRL
+3304 HRWVPHLQPVKL
-3316 AAPQAGGD
+3316 AAPEAGGD

-3342 ASITRDLAA
+3342 ASIARDLAT

-3361 RHVDHALVAE
+3361 RHVDRALVAE
-3371 LEREGIAVLAIA
+3371 LERAGVEVLASA

-3388 AAALTLAIAS
+3388 AAALTPAIAS
-3398 AHARFGLIHGVF
+3398 AHARFGVIHGVF

-3421 IQNRSVASMYQVMAA
+3421 IQNRSVASMHQVMAA

-3447 LEDDALDFMLLCST
+3447 LEGDALDFMVLFST
-3461 LGSLL
+3461 LGNLL

-3505 WSDAGMTVAAYRR
+3505 WSEAGMTVAAYRR

-3542 LASPHARVAISIRD
+3542 LASPHARVAVSIRD
-3556 LPSLMARADVLLDK
+3556 LPGLMARADVLLDR
-3570 LSAPTPTT
+3570 LSTPTP
-3578 TLLSPASTG
+3578 LSPAGAG
-3587 MSASADASSIGGM
+3587 MSASAGASGM
-3600 SGMTDT
+3600 NSMTDT
-3606 EAKLAVT
+3606 EAKLAAT

-3671 IDQCRSGEDGIEEFT
+3671 IDQCRSGDDGIEEFT

>member
-9 METGSDAALDAALLA
+9 METGLDAALDAALLA

-29 DGFELPSEESS
+29 DGFALPSEEPA
-40 IPRRAASA
+40 IPRRATSA

-107 FDQDDGTLEQTF
+107 FDHDDGTLEQTF
-119 TQVGRLSLTQ
+119 AQVDSFFLTQ
-129 HAVSATLWP
+129 HAVPATSWP
-138 SFLQEAVAQPFN
+138 SFLCEAVAQPFD

-161 LHDGESESNAEFK
+161 LHDDDTGDGA
-174 AEFDIDYGE
+174 

-206 LVMLYARELGQVDAV
+206 LVMLYARELGEPVA
-221 VMLPEPVQFGDYATW
+221 LPEPVQFGDYATW

-261 VSLELPFSGQRGQA
+261 LALELPFSGPRGQA

-282 IPVVFPTQLTV
+282 IPVVLPAPLTA
-293 AIKRFADVAGTTP
+293 AIKRFADATGTTP

-311 AAFHAVL
+311 AAFHAML
-318 ARYSGMD
+318 ARFSGMD
-325 DIAIGVPVV
+325 DIAVGVPVV
-334 NRPRQQEQG
+334 NRPRQQEQE

-349 ETMVSRNLS
+349 ETMVSRNVS
-358 ERSQSFS
+358 ARSQSFGT
-365 SLTEQVRD
+365 LAEQVRD

-400 LAPLFQAMLVFQTMP
+400 LAPLFQAMLVLQTMP

-421 GAVSAHAASVPLP
+421 GAVCAHAASVPLP

-449 HIEGGLEYRRNF
+449 HIEGGLEYRSNF
-461 IDPQVAAAMAA
+461 IDPQVAAAMAV
-472 SLEIVLEAA
+472 SFEVLLEAA
-481 LSDPQLP
+481 LADPQLP
-488 LSQLPLQRSE
+488 LSQLPLQRSD
-498 AAREML
+498 AARAML
-504 ARLNPS
+504 ARLNPP
-510 LPSLPATAPRTL
+510 LPSMPAAPRTL
-522 SVWFAEQAARTPDAV
+522 SAWFAEQAARTPDAV

-552 LDRRSAALAAHLA
+552 LDRRCDALAAYLA

-571 ETPVAICLPRSEA
+571 ETPVAVCLPRSA
-584 LAVAILATLRAGG
+584 DLAVAILATLRAGG

-623 MATGAPDWLAA
+623 MTTGAPDWLAA
-634 DVPAAPQPK
+634 DVPAAQQPT
-643 LVDPSQAFPQASAP
+643 LVDPSQAFPQACAP

-704 FDRYC
+704 RDRYC

-737 TAQVR
+737 AAQVR
-742 DPRALAAALQRHRVT
+742 DPRALAAALQRYRVT

-776 GSVLGGLRH
+776 GNVLGGLRH

-791 AFPGDLARRFLSL
+791 AFPGDLARRFLGL

-828 DTVEGPQVS
+828 DTAEGPQVP

-842 PGNLLAILDPVGNVL
+842 PGNLLAILDPAGNVL

-869 IGLGRGYLG
+869 IGLARGYLG
-878 SDVGNDPRFAVLPL
+878 LDGSEPRFVTVPAGV
-892 GIAGGRAFRSG
+892 AGGRAFRSG

-917 GRLDRQVKI
+917 GRLDRQMKI

-940 RRCTGVADA
+940 RRCAGVADA
-949 VVVAREISTDGSDEL
+949 VVVAREIITDGSDEL
-964 ILMAYVVAKESVEPA
+964 ILMAYVEANESVAPA
-979 LRRRIQDILPMALQ
+979 LRRRLQQILPTALQ
-993 PSRYVFMPVLPLN
+993 PSRYVFMPALPLN

-1017 APGEVA
+1017 APGRQATA
-1023 AAQVPQTETAM
+1023 AAQAPQTATSM

-1048 IGTRPQ
+1048 TGSRPQ
-1054 HPQVNFFQSGGH
+1054 HPQANFFQSGGH

-1075 AVEKSLGVRLPVT
+1075 AVEKNLGVRLPVT
-1088 AVFDAPSLRA
+1088 AVFDASSLGG

-1111 LPEVVAS
+1111 LPEVLAG
-1118 GPHRRARASFNQE
+1118 GPHRRARASLNQE

-1154 RGQLDVER
+1154 RGQLDAER
-1162 LEAAFKRVIQ
+1162 LATAFRRVMQ

-1183 AEGVLWQ
+1183 ADGVLWQ
-1190 EVQEVQEVHA
+1190 EVEV
-1200 SPEFALKRIAAGDSQ
+1200 SPEFDLKRIAVGDNR
-1215 QQITPLLHEF
+1215 QQIAPLLQEF
-1225 SERLFSL
+1225 SERFFSL

-1238 RAGLIRLGPAEHLLA
+1238 RAALIRLGPAEHLLA
-1253 IVVHHTAFDG
+1253 IVAHHTAFDG
-1263 GSGRVIVEE
+1263 GSGRVIVDA
-1272 LGQAYSDTP
+1272 LGQAYSD
-1281 NAAPAPAA
+1281 ALDPAPAA

-1300 HCDEQGAFEPQ
+1300 RCDEQGAFEVQ
-1311 WNYWRTQLA
+1311 YNYWRDQLA

-1342 RVPVTL
+1342 RVPVAL
-1348 GRERSERLQQAAND
+1348 GRERNERLQQAAND

-1376 LTLAR
+1376 LTLAH

-1416 LDCRAANLS
+1416 LDCSAANLAG
-1425 EFGRR
+1425 FGRHV
-1430 IQQRVAEGLQNQDIS
+1430 QQRVAAGLQHQDIS

-1452 AGVERVPQRPPLLQ
+1452 AGVERIPQRPPLLQ
-1466 AMFVLADLH
+1466 AMFVLADLR
-1475 QWQLQLDNIEAEAE
+1475 QWQLQLDAIDAVAE
-1489 PLSAPLARTDLSM
+1489 PWSAPLARTDLSM

-1517 AADVIVPE
+1517 AADVIVPA

-1537 LDALLAQPDV
+1537 LDALLTQPDV
-1547 PPLSHSLLDARSAQA
+1547 PPLSHSLLDAQA
-1562 HALLAQFGQA
+1562 RALLAQFGRA
-1572 NTVLPSA
+1572 HTVLPPA
-1579 TVPLRLHDLLRTSVQ
+1579 IVPMRLHDLLYASVQ
-1594 RNGDWPA
+1594 RNGDAPA
-1601 LATPEGG
+1601 LATPEGE
-1608 LSYRELE
+1608 LSYRQLD
-1615 RLSGDFARRLRAA
+1615 RLSGDFARRLRTA
-1628 GLNPGDRVAL
+1628 GLNPGNRVAL
-1638 IGERCIGLI
+1638 IGERSIGLI

-1659 FVPIDPSYP
+1659 FVPIDPGYP
-1668 PARIRQMLQDA
+1668 STRIGQMLHDA
-1679 EVALVVGDRP
+1679 GVALVVGDRP
-1689 ASWNETHWMR
+1689 ADWNAAHWMR
-1699 LPVLEDLSGTSEQE
+1699 LPVLEDLSGLLGQDES
-1713 ELKHPHGE
+1713 KHSNGA
-1721 FDKDFAAT
+1721 FDQDFAAT
-1729 ACIIF
+1729 ACVIF

-1756 QSAVTEFSVTQESR
+1756 QSAVTEFSVTPESR

-1796 CLAPSERLLPGSPL
+1796 CLAPRERLLPGSPL

-1815 AMKITHLQIPAA
+1815 AMHITHLQIPAA
-1827 LLAAMPVAPLPSLR
+1827 LLAAMPAAPLPRLH
-1841 TLIVGGELCPAAV
+1841 TLIVGGELCPAAT

-1874 VTVTAGRYVGAE
+1874 VTVTAGRYAGAD

-1906 GAPAPIGVVGE
+1906 GAPAPIGVAGE

-1924 VSIGYLNNPALTQ
+1924 VSAGYLNNPALTQ
-1937 ERFTPDPYSD
+1937 ERFQPDPYSAD
-1947 DAPARLYRSGDRA
+1947 PLARLYRSGDRA
-1960 RWREDGSLDFLGRSD
+1960 RWREDGALDFLGRSD

-1986 PAEIEAALSQQAGVT
+1986 PAEIEAALLQQAGVT

-2012 GQRRLVAYVVGAGM
+2012 GERRLVAYVVGAADT

-2061 IDVNALPSP
+2061 IDVSALPLSAL
-2070 VFEREGSASGNTE
+2070 ERESSVPGNTE
-2083 SRDGRDC
+2083 SREGNDY

-2113 FDVGGHSLLLVRLY
+2113 FDVGGHSLLLVRLH
-2127 DLLTAEFGAVA
+2127 DLLTAEFGTVA

-2148 IRSLAEHL
+2148 IRSLAAHL
-2156 SDHGDIRET
+2156 SGHGEIRET
-2165 GQTGPTVQTAQTA
+2165 GKTVRA
-2178 STPLPA
+2178 PLPE
-2184 QADIAVIGMA
+2184 QVDIAVIGMA

-2203 DAFWQLLVEGRE
+2203 EAFWQLLVEGRE
-2215 GISRHDPTELAAAG
+2215 GIGRHDPASLAAAG
-2229 RSAEVLQQAN
+2229 RTAEVLQQAN

-2293 RGDVDVGV
+2293 RGEVDVGV

-2391 PQGSGYFHESGMI
+2391 PQGRGYLHEPGMI

-2486 PRDIDYVEAHGT
+2486 PGDIDYIEAHGT
-2498 GTELGDPVEVAALT
+2498 GTELGDPVEVTALT

-2553 VLPPSLHFS
+2553 MLPPSLHFS

-2569 FTAASITV
+2569 FTAAALNV
-2577 VGAVQAWPAQQGGH
+2577 VDTLQAWPVQENGG

-2615 ARLQTVAT
+2615 ARLQAASARISPQV
-2623 TILPQISSQIL
+2623 LPPVLQVL

-2644 RSSMLALANVLQSQ
+2644 RSSMLALANVLQNQS
-2658 PQLALCDVAF
+2658 QLALCDVAF

-2679 RRAIVASS
+2679 RHAIVASS
-2687 KEEAIVALRLAAEQS
+2687 NEEAIIALRLAAEQS
-2702 GTEPVA
+2702 GTAPVT

-2733 LYENDVGYR
+2733 LYESDAGYR
-2742 VWFDRCAIAL
+2742 SWFDRCAVAL
-2752 LPHLEQDI
+2752 LPHVGQDI
-2760 RTVLYGVAADDAAA
+2760 RTVLYGVAADDSFA
-2774 VTALRQTALA
+2774 VDALRQTALA

-2797 SLEARGVEAVAML
+2797 SLQARGVEAVAML

-2820 CLAGVFELDDAL
+2820 CLAGVFALDDAL
-2832 ALVAMRGRLMQ
+2832 ALVALRGRLMQ

-2854 ADEAQAHGLMQ
+2854 ADETQAHALMRD
-2865 GLIPELIH
+2865 
-2873 ECGNAISLAAVNG
+2873 CGNALSLAAVNG
-2886 PGQCVLSGATDAMD
+2886 PGQCVLSGATDAID
-2900 ELQARLKESNV
+2900 ALLARLKEINV
-2911 AAVRLDTS
+2911 PAVRLDTS

-2926 MDPVLPAFVA
+2926 MDPVLSAFVA
-2936 QFDRITLKPPQRRF
+2936 QFDRITLKPPQLRF

-2961 ADAVDPAYWAR
+2961 ADAVDPDYWAR

-2980 GDGLDTLQ
+2980 GDGLDTMQ
-2988 RDGIDLLLEVGPG
+2988 RDGVDLLLEVGPG
-3001 SALQKLARTG
+3001 NALQKLAHSG

-3016 QLIALGMNRQT
+3016 QLIALGMNRQA
-3027 PQQASVP
+3027 PQQASAL
-3034 EDIVAQLWTRG
+3034 EDIVVQLWTRG
-3045 ALIDWRKASGQ
+3045 ALIDWRKGNASRS
-3056 ESGNAG
+3056 ESGDAG
-3062 RPLRVALPG
+3062 TPSRVALPG

-3079 WPAPRSAVVATDI
+3079 WPAPHSAVAATV
-3092 SDARRADIADWFYLP
+3092 SPQERRADIADWFYLP

-3114 LSAIAPS
+3114 LSAMATSSAP
-3121 TASDV
+3121 DV
-3126 WLLLGAETS
+3126 WLLLGAETV
-3135 AGHALA
+3135 AGRALT
-3141 TGLRAIGEQVVEVRA
+3141 TGLRATGQQVVEVRA
-3156 AAAFAALSSQDY
+3156 AAAFEAFSSQDY
-3168 AIDPA
+3168 AISPA
-3173 SEHDYRQLLERLGSV
+3173 SEADYRQLLDSV
-3188 TPTRVVH
+3188 TPTRVVS
-3195 LWTSVMQPF
+3195 LWASVVQPF
-3204 ETTLEC
+3204 ETAQER

-3215 MLLAQAIGAGSQART
+3215 MLLAQAIGADSRARA

-3242 VSGDES
+3242 VSGDEP

-3267 RSLSCRLIDI
+3267 RSLTCRLIDI
-3277 EAEGSAAMLLSEL
+3277 EAEGSAPMLLNEL
-3290 RHAKAEPQVALRRR
+3290 LHATTAPQVALRRR

-3316 AAPQAGGD
+3316 PAPEAGGD

-3342 ASITRDLAA
+3342 ATIARDLAA

-3361 RHVDHALVAE
+3361 RHVDRALVAE
-3371 LEREGIAVLAIA
+3371 LEKEGIEVFASA

-3388 AAALTLAIAS
+3388 AAALTPAMAS
-3398 AHARFGLIHGVF
+3398 AHARFGVIHGVF

-3421 IQNRSVASMYQVMAA
+3421 IQNRSIASMHQVMAA

-3447 LEDDALDFMLLCST
+3447 LEGDALDFMVLFST

-3505 WSDAGMTVAAYRR
+3505 WSEAGMTVAAYRR
-3518 HGQAAPDSNE
+3518 HGQAAPDSKE

-3542 LASPHARVAISIRD
+3542 LASPHARVVVSIRD
-3556 LPSLMARADVLLDK
+3556 LPDLMARADGLLDK
-3570 LSAPTPTT
+3570 LSTPTP
-3578 TLLSPASTG
+3578 LSPVGTG
-3587 MSASADASSIGGM
+3587 MSALADASC
-3600 SGMTDT
+3600 MTDT
-3606 EAKLAVT
+3606 EAKLAAT

-3620 ADITREANFF
+3620 VDITREANFF

-3671 IDQCRSGEDGIEEFT
+3671 IDQCRSGDDGIEEFT

>member
-1 MTIPEMPA
+1 MTIPE
-9 METGSDAALDAALLA
+9 TGLNAALDAALLA

-29 DGFELPSEESS
+29 DGFELPSEESA

-83 INVAALERALLV
+83 IKVAALERALLA

-107 FDQDDGTLEQTF
+107 SDHDDGSLEQSF
-119 TQVGRLSLTQ
+119 TQVDSVPLTQ
-129 HAVSATLWP
+129 HAVPAASWP
-138 SFLQEAVAQPFN
+138 SFLREAVAQPFD

-161 LHDGESESNAEFK
+161 LHDGDAESESEHRA
-174 AEFDIDYGE
+174 

-198 SGHLLLRE
+198 SGHLLLSE
-206 LVMLYARELGQVDAV
+206 LVMLYARELGAVDEEV
-221 VMLPEPVQFGDYATW
+221 ILPEPVQFGDYAAW
-236 LREPQQAAAREQ
+236 LREPQQVAAREQ

-261 VSLELPFSGQRGQA
+261 VALELPFSGPRGQA

-282 IPVVFPTQLTV
+282 IPVVLPAPLTAAV
-293 AIKRFADVAGTTP
+293 KHFADAAGTTP

-325 DIAIGVPVV
+325 DIAVGVPVV
-334 NRPRQQEQG
+334 NRPRQQEQD

-349 ETMVSRNLS
+349 ENMVSRNRS
-358 ERSQSFS
+358 ERNQSFG

-373 HMLEDLRHQGLPF
+373 RMLEDLRHQGLPF
-386 DEVVKLVNPERRTG
+386 DDVVKLVNPERRTG

-421 GAVSAHAASVPLP
+421 GAVRAHAASVPLP

-461 IDPQVAAAMAA
+461 IDPQLAAAMAT
-472 SLEIVLEAA
+472 SIQVVLEAA
-481 LSDPQLP
+481 LADPQLP
-488 LSQLPLQRSE
+488 LSQLPLQRSD
-498 AAREML
+498 AGREML
-504 ARLNPS
+504 ARLNPPLPS
-510 LPSLPATAPRTL
+510 LPSLAAAAPRTL
-522 SVWFAEQAARTPDAV
+522 SAWFAEQAAKTPDAV
-537 ALIDAEGGGETTYAE
+537 ALIDAEGGVETTYAE

-565 QLGVVA
+565 QLGVAA
-571 ETPVAICLPRSEA
+571 ETPVAICLPRSA
-584 LAVAILATLRAGG
+584 DLAVAILATIRAGG

-623 MATGAPDWLAA
+623 MTTGAPDWLTA
-634 DVPAAPQPK
+634 DGPAVLQPT

-676 GRPKAVMGLHQGA
+676 GRPKAVMGLHRGA

-704 FDRYC
+704 LDRYC

-722 LFGPLLGGVPSVILS
+722 LFGPLLGGVPSVIMS
-737 TAQVR
+737 AAQVR
-742 DPRALAAALQRHRVT
+742 DPRALAAAMQRYSVT

-776 GSVLGGLRH
+776 GNVLGGLRH

-804 LPACRLLNLYGS
+804 LPDCHLLNLYGS
-816 SEASADSTCYDV
+816 SEASADSTCHDV
-828 DTVEGPQVS
+828 DTADGPQVS

-842 PGNLLAILDPVGNVL
+842 PGNLLAILDPAGNVL

-869 IGLGRGYLG
+869 IGLARGYLG
-878 SDVGNDPRFAVLPL
+878 SGTDDPRFATLPAD
-892 GIAGGRAFRSG
+892 IAGGRAFRSG

-934 EVRAAL
+934 EVRVAL
-940 RRCTGVADA
+940 RRCPGVTDA
-949 VVVAREISTDGSDEL
+949 VVTAREISTDGSSEL
-964 ILMAYVVAKESVEPA
+964 ILMAYVEAKESVEPA
-979 LRRRIQDILPMALQ
+979 LRRRLQDILPTAMQ
-993 PSRYVFMPVLPLN
+993 PSRYVFIPALPLN
-1006 ANGKIDFLALP
+1006 SNGKIDFHALP
-1017 APGEVA
+1017 APDAEA
-1023 AAQVPQTETAM
+1023 AAETPAPQAETSM

-1048 IGTRPQ
+1048 IGSRPQ
-1054 HPQVNFFQSGGH
+1054 HPQANFFQSGGH

-1111 LPEVVAS
+1111 LPEVTAG

-1162 LEAAFKRVIQ
+1162 LEAAFRRVMQ

-1183 AEGVLWQ
+1183 ADGVLWQ
-1190 EVQEVQEVHA
+1190 EVEA
-1200 SPEFALKRIAAGDSQ
+1200 SPEFALKGIAAGDGP
-1215 QQITPLLHEF
+1215 QQIAASLHEF
-1225 SERLFSL
+1225 AERFFSL

-1238 RAGLIRLGPAEHLLA
+1238 RAGLIRLAPAEHLLA
-1253 IVVHHTAFDG
+1253 IVAHHTAFDG

-1272 LGQAYSDTP
+1272 LGQAYSDTL
-1281 NAAPAPAA
+1281 NAAPAA

-1300 HCDEQGAFEPQ
+1300 GSDEQGAFEAQ
-1311 WNYWRTQLA
+1311 YNYWRDQLA
-1320 GAPAVLGLALS
+1320 GAPAMLGLALS
-1331 RMPEQRDFRLG
+1331 KMPEQRDFRLG

-1348 GRERSERLQQAAND
+1348 GRERSERLQQAASD
-1362 AGLSVFALL
+1362 AGLSVFVLL

-1416 LDCRAANLS
+1416 LDCSAANLA

-1430 IQQRVAEGLQNQDIS
+1430 VQQRVAEGLQHQDIS

-1452 AGVERVPQRPPLLQ
+1452 AAIERVPQRPPLLQ

-1475 QWQLQLDNIEAEAE
+1475 QWQLQLDAIDAVPE
-1489 PLSAPLARTDLSM
+1489 PLSTSLARTDLSM

-1517 AADVIVPE
+1517 AADVIAPE

-1537 LDALLAQPDV
+1537 LDALLAQPDA

-1562 HALLAQFGQA
+1562 RALLAQFGRAQ
-1572 NTVLPSA
+1572 TVLPPA
-1579 TVPLRLHDLLRTSVQ
+1579 TVPLRLHDLLRARAQ
-1594 RNGDWPA
+1594 RNGDAAA
-1601 LATPEGG
+1601 LATPEGE

-1615 RLSGDFARRLRAA
+1615 LLSGDFAQRLRTA
-1628 GLNPGDRVAL
+1628 GLNPGDRIAL
-1638 IGERCIGLI
+1638 IGERSIGLI

-1668 PARIRQMLQDA
+1668 SARIGQMLQDA
-1679 EVALVVGDRP
+1679 GVALVAGDRP
-1689 ASWNETHWMR
+1689 ADWNEAQWMR
-1699 LPVLEDLSGTSEQE
+1699 LPVLEDLSCVSAQAES
-1713 ELKHPHGE
+1713 KHSHGE
-1721 FDKDFAAT
+1721 LDQDFAAT

-1796 CLAPSERLLPGSPL
+1796 CLAPRERLLPGSPL
-1810 LQTLD
+1810 LQALD
-1815 AMKITHLQIPAA
+1815 AMHITHLQIPAA
-1827 LLAAMPVAPLPSLR
+1827 LLAAMPVAPLPNLR

-1874 VTVTAGRYVGAE
+1874 VTVTAGRYAGAE

-1924 VSIGYLNNPALTQ
+1924 VSIGYLNNPVLTQ
-1937 ERFTPDPYSD
+1937 ERFRTDPYSGD
-1947 DAPARLYRSGDRA
+1947 PLARLYRSGDRA

-2001 QALAMLRPDSA
+2001 QALAMLRPDRA
-2012 GQRRLVAYVVGAGM
+2012 GERRLVAYVVGAGT
-2026 DAATLRSEL
+2026 DAATLRSAL

-2050 LDGMPLTGNGK
+2050 LDSMPLTGNGK
-2061 IDVNALPSP
+2061 IDVNALPLP
-2070 VFEREGSASGNTE
+2070 VFEREGSVSANTASRE
-2083 SRDGRDC
+2083 GRDC

-2156 SDHGDIRET
+2156 SGQGELRET
-2165 GQTGPTVQTAQTA
+2165 AQA
-2178 STPLPA
+2178 VPLPA

-2194 CRFPGAPDI
+2194 CRFPGAPDV

-2215 GISRHDPTELAAAG
+2215 GISRFDPAELAAAG
-2229 RSAEVLQQAN
+2229 RAADVLKQAN

-2293 RGDVDVGV
+2293 RSNVDVGV
-2301 FVGVGV
+2301 FMGVGM

-2375 SGAAGM
+2375 SGGAGM

-2391 PQGSGYFHESGMI
+2391 PQGGGYLHEPGMI

-2423 SGGVG
+2423 GGGVG

-2471 QAAVIASALKQAGLE
+2471 QAAVIASALKQAGLA
-2486 PRDIDYVEAHGT
+2486 PGDIDYIEAHGT

-2562 APNPHVD
+2562 MPNPHVD
-2569 FTAASITV
+2569 FTAASINV
-2577 VGAVQAWPAQQGGH
+2577 VGAVQAWPVQQGEQGNH

-2603 GTNVHVVLEQAP
+2603 GTNVHVVLEEAP
-2615 ARLQTVAT
+2615 ARLQTVAAT
-2623 TILPQISSQIL
+2623 TSQQIL

-2644 RSSMLALANVLQSQ
+2644 RSSMLALADALQSQ
-2658 PQLALCDVAF
+2658 PQLALRDVAF

-2679 RRAIVASS
+2679 RHAIVASS
-2687 KEEAIVALRLAAEQS
+2687 KEEAIAALRLAAEQS
-2702 GTEPVA
+2702 GTELVA
-2708 TVKGAARLAFL
+2708 TVKGTARLALL

-2733 LYENDVGYR
+2733 LYESDAGYR
-2742 VWFDRCAIAL
+2742 TWFDRCAVAL
-2752 LPHLEQDI
+2752 LPHVEQDI
-2760 RTVLYGVAADDAAA
+2760 RTVLYGVAADDPAA

-2854 ADEAQAHGLMQ
+2854 ADEAQAHGLM
-2865 GLIPELIH
+2865 H
-2873 ECGNAISLAAVNG
+2873 DCGDAISLAAVNG
-2886 PGQCVLSGATDAMD
+2886 PGQCVLSGATDAID
-2900 ELQARLKESNV
+2900 VLQAQLKEIDV
-2911 AAVRLDTS
+2911 PAVRLDTS

-2936 QFDRITLKPPQRRF
+2936 QFDRLTLKPPQRRF

-2972 HLRQAVRF
+2972 HLREAVRF
-2980 GDGLDTLQ
+2980 GDGLATLQ
-2988 RDGIDLLLEVGPG
+2988 RDGVDLLLEVGPG

-3016 QLIALGMNRQT
+3016 QLMALGIHRETARQT
-3027 PQQASVP
+3027 PQQASAL
-3034 EDIVAQLWTRG
+3034 EDIVAQLWMRG
-3045 ALIDWRKASGQ
+3045 ALIDWRKAQVGRP
-3056 ESGNAG
+3056 ESGDAG
-3062 RPLRVALPG
+3062 TPSRVALPG

-3079 WPAPRSAVVATDI
+3079 WPAPQPAVAATVH
-3092 SDARRADIADWFYLP
+3092 AQERRADIADWFYLP

-3114 LSAIAPS
+3114 LPAITPS
-3121 TASDV
+3121 TASTAPDV
-3126 WLLLGAETS
+3126 WLLLGAETG
-3135 AGHALA
+3135 AGRALA
-3141 TGLRAIGEQVVEVRA
+3141 SSLRAIGQQLVEVRA
-3156 AAAFAALSSQDY
+3156 AAAFEALSPQDY

-3173 SEHDYRQLLERLGSV
+3173 SEHDYRRLLDSV
-3188 TPTRVVH
+3188 TPTRIVH

-3204 ETTLEC
+3204 DTMLER

-3215 MLLAQAIGAGSQART
+3215 MLLAQAIGAGAQARR

-3235 VTCGAAD
+3235 VTSGAAD
-3242 VSGDES
+3242 VSGDEQ
-3248 LAASLGTLLGL
+3248 LASSLGTLLGL

-3267 RSLSCRLIDI
+3267 RSLGCRVIDI
-3277 EAEGSAAMLLSEL
+3277 EAEGSAPMLLNEL
-3290 RHAKAEPQVALRRR
+3290 LHAKTEQQVALRRR
-3304 HRWVPQLQPVRL
+3304 HRWVPQLQPVRI
-3316 AAPQAGGD
+3316 AAPETGGD

-3342 ASITRDLAA
+3342 ASIARDLAA
-3351 RYRARLVLLG
+3351 RCRARLVLLG
-3361 RHVDHALVAE
+3361 RHVDRTLVDE
-3371 LEREGIAVLAIA
+3371 LEREGIEVFASA

-3388 AAALTLAIAS
+3388 AALLTAAIAS
-3398 AHARFGLIHGVF
+3398 AHARFGVIHGVF

-3421 IQNRSVASMYQVMAA
+3421 IQNRSVASMHQVMAA

-3447 LEDDALDFMLLCST
+3447 LEDDALDFMVLCST
-3461 LGSLL
+3461 LGNLL

-3505 WSDAGMTVAAYRR
+3505 WNEAGMTVASYRR

-3542 LASPHARVAISIRD
+3542 LASPHARVAVSIRD
-3556 LPSLMARADVLLDK
+3556 LPGLMARADALLDR
-3570 LSAPTPTT
+3570 LPVPP
-3578 TLLSPASTG
+3578 LSPAGAG
-3587 MSASADASSIGGM
+3587 MPTADA

-3606 EAKLAVT
+3606 EAKLAAT

-3671 IDQCRSGEDGIEEFT
+3671 IDQCRSGDDGIEEFT